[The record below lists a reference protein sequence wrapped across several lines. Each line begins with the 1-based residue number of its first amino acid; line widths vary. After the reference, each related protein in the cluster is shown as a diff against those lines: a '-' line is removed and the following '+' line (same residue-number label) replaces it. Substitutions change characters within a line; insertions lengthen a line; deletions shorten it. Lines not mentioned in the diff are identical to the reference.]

1 MINSLVNSNKD
12 TLAKLMATENIT
24 VLHKR
29 IPTAYFDVK
38 TRTLVCPLLK
48 DDMSSELYDLFM
60 GHEVGH
66 ALFTPLEGWHD
77 KVSDKGP
84 IFKGYLNVIED
95 IRIEKKIK
103 AKYPGL
109 RKSFYTAYKEL
120 LEDDFFGLEKLDK
133 SISELNLID
142 RINLHYKVGHGIR
155 VPFSNDEKIIIDRC
169 EKLETFEDVLKL
181 ATELFNQKQEEAES
195 FIDGL
200 TQEQLEEL
208 ADEMGIE
215 QPEDGGTE
223 LNDLDNMVETE
234 AKEKGTAGIDEFGE
248 SEEQEQEEQEQQD
261 SYSIAKEK
269 NSDDSGEDT
278 ETNESSKENQ
288 EGENSEGTEAS
299 PSKGQSSLEDKVK
312 EELNKSNT
320 DEAFREN
327 EEKCFDTD
335 KYGREPRY
343 LEIPERVKYENF
355 IVDFKEIEK
364 TLGNFNREPVSKF
377 TKNFMNK
384 NKSVVNYMAKEFE
397 MKKAAS
403 AYNKSQQAKT
413 GELNMDKLHLYQIK
427 DDIFNRVEITP
438 DGKNHGMIMTIDW
451 SGSMSEDIESTLE
464 QALVLSMYCKKI
476 NIPFQLYAFSDGY
489 HRAGSYDE
497 KANSAAYKTYE
508 KEVDINDTAVVS
520 SLALLEIVNDKMKT
534 SEYQRAMENW
544 FQIVKSMNYRWSSYA
559 DDQNYDQEASLPGQL
574 YLSGT
579 PLDATL
585 FVVRD
590 LINDFQYQNNLDIVS
605 YVCLTD
611 GQSHSCFGSGVSLV
625 DRKINQTFQLN
636 TNGGYS
642 CTKGLLKWLK
652 ATTNC
657 RTIGYYLTKAKGRRL
672 EGEVSNFTGYYEYD
686 YEKQEQQ
693 RKSFNKEGSVLIENC
708 NYDLGIV
715 INSRKLK
722 LNYNEDVLQVGEDPT
737 KGQLKRA
744 LVKTG
749 QSKVKQRIIL
759 NKFVQQMAV

>member
-29 IPTAYFDVK
+29 IPTAYFDIK
-38 TRTLVCPLLK
+38 TRSLVCPILK

-120 LEDDFFGLEKLDK
+120 LEDDFFGLEKLNK

-155 VPFSNDEKIIIDRC
+155 VPFSSDEKVVLDKC

-181 ATELFNQKQEEAES
+181 ATELFNQKQEEAQS
-195 FIDGL
+195 FIEGL
-200 TQEQLEEL
+200 SPEQLQEL

-223 LNDLDNMVETE
+223 SNDLDNMVETE
-234 AKEKGTAGIDEFGE
+234 AKENGTGGYGDEE
-248 SEEQEQEEQEQQD
+248 SEKEEGQD

-269 NSDDSGEDT
+269 DSDDSTESNQDSED
-278 ETNESSKENQ
+278 NQDGQGDISSQGN
-288 EGENSEGTEAS
+288 EGT
-299 PSKGQSSLEDKVK
+299 PTTGQNTLQDQVK
-312 EELNKSNT
+312 EELEKSNT
-320 DEAFREN
+320 DEAFRQN
-327 EEKCFDTD
+327 EEKCFDTE
-335 KYGREPRY
+335 KYGSEPVN
-343 LEIPERVKYENF
+343 LEITERVKYENF
-355 IVDFKEIEK
+355 IVPFTEIEK
-364 TLGNFNREPVSKF
+364 ELGNFNREPVSKF
-377 TKNFMNK
+377 TKNFINK

-413 GELNMDKLHLYQIK
+413 GELNMDKLHLYKIK
-427 DDIFNRVEITP
+427 DDIFNRVEIIP
-438 DGKNHGMIMTIDW
+438 DGKNHGIVMAIDW
-451 SGSMSEDIESTLE
+451 SGSMSNDIEATLE
-464 QALVLSMYCKKI
+464 QAFLLSMYCRKI

-489 HRAGSYDE
+489 HRGRYEDGEYISSQ
-497 KANSAAYKTYE
+497 NLTYGRQA
-508 KEVDINDTAVVS
+508 KENEALVRE
-520 SLALLEIVNDKMKT
+520 LALLEIVNDKMKT

-544 FQIVKSMNYRWSSYA
+544 FQIVKSMNYSWR
-559 DDQNYDQEASLPGQL
+559 YDEAPEYDRDANLPGKL

-585 FVVRD
+585 FVMRD
-590 LINDFQYQNNLDIVS
+590 LLNDFQYTNNLDIVS
-605 YVCLTD
+605 FVCLTD
-611 GQSHSCFGSGVSLV
+611 GQSHGNFPSGTVLV
-625 DRKINQTFQLN
+625 DRKINQTFQLSKN
-636 TNGGYS
+636 YGYRA
-642 CTKGLLKWLK
+642 TKGLLKWIK
-652 ATTNC
+652 ATTNA
-657 RTIGYYLTKAKGRRL
+657 RTIGYFLTDAKGRRV
-672 EGEVSNFTGYYEYD
+672 EQEWTNFTGVSEYD
-686 YEKQEQQ
+686 WEEQEK
-693 RKSFNKEGSVLIENC
+693 RRASFNKDGCILTENC

-722 LNYNEDVLQVGEDPT
+722 LNYNEDVLQVGDDAT

-749 QSKVKQRIIL
+749 QQKVKQRIIL

>member
-29 IPTAYFDVK
+29 IPTAYFDIK
-38 TRTLVCPLLK
+38 TRSLVCPILK

-120 LEDDFFGLEKLDK
+120 LEDDFFGLEKFDK

-155 VPFSNDEKIIIDRC
+155 VPFSSDEKVVLDKC

-181 ATELFNQKQEEAES
+181 ATELFNQKQEEAQS
-195 FIDGL
+195 FIEGL
-200 TQEQLEEL
+200 SPEQLQEL

-223 LNDLDNMVETE
+223 LNDLDNMIEYE
-234 AKEKGTAGIDEFGE
+234 SKENGTGGYGDEE
-248 SEEQEQEEQEQQD
+248 SEKEEGQD

-269 NSDDSGEDT
+269 DSDDSTESNQDSED
-278 ETNESSKENQ
+278 NQDGQGDISSQGN
-288 EGENSEGTEAS
+288 EGT
-299 PSKGQSSLEDKVK
+299 PTTGQNTLQDQVK
-312 EELNKSNT
+312 EELEKSNT
-320 DEAFREN
+320 DEAFRQN
-327 EEKCFDTD
+327 EEKCFDTE
-335 KYGREPRY
+335 KYGSEPVN
-343 LEIPERVKYENF
+343 LEITERVKYENF
-355 IVDFKEIEK
+355 IVPFTEIEK
-364 TLGNFNREPVSKF
+364 ELGNFNREPVSKF
-377 TKNFMNK
+377 TKNFINK

-413 GELNMDKLHLYQIK
+413 GELNMDKLHLYKIK

-438 DGKNHGMIMTIDW
+438 DGKNHGIVMAIDW
-451 SGSMSEDIESTLE
+451 SGSMSNDIEATLE
-464 QALVLSMYCKKI
+464 QAFLLSMYCRKI

-489 HRAGSYDE
+489 HRGRYEDAEYISSQ
-497 KANSAAYKTYE
+497 NLTYGRQA
-508 KEVDINDTAVVS
+508 KENEALVRE
-520 SLALLEIVNDKMKT
+520 LALLEIVNDKMKT

-544 FQIVKSMNYRWSSYA
+544 FQIVKSMNYSWR
-559 DDQNYDQEASLPGQL
+559 YDEAPEYDRDANLPGKL

-579 PLDATL
+579 PLAATL
-585 FVVRD
+585 FVMRD
-590 LINDFQYQNNLDIVS
+590 LLNDFQYTNNLDIVS
-605 YVCLTD
+605 FVCLTD
-611 GQSHSCFGSGVSLV
+611 GQSHGNFPSGTVLV
-625 DRKINQTFQLN
+625 DRKNNQTFQLSKN
-636 TNGGYS
+636 YGYRH
-642 CTKGLLKWLK
+642 TKGLLKWIK
-652 ATTNC
+652 ATTNA
-657 RTIGYYLTKAKGRRL
+657 RTIGYFLTDAKGRRV
-672 EGEVSNFTGYYEYD
+672 EQEWTNFTGVSEYD
-686 YEKQEQQ
+686 WQEQEK
-693 RKSFNKEGSVLIENC
+693 RRASFNKDGCILTENC

-722 LNYNEDVLQVGEDPT
+722 LNYNEDVLQVGDDAT

-749 QSKVKQRIIL
+749 QQKVKQRIIL

>member
-29 IPTAYFDVK
+29 IPTAYFDIK
-38 TRTLVCPLLK
+38 TRSLVCPILK

-155 VPFSNDEKIIIDRC
+155 VPFSSDEKVVLDKC

-181 ATELFNQKQEEAES
+181 ATELFNQKQEEAQS
-195 FIDGL
+195 FIEGL
-200 TQEQLEEL
+200 SPEQLQEL

-223 LNDLDNMVETE
+223 LNDLDNMIEYE
-234 AKEKGTAGIDEFGE
+234 SKENGTGGYGDEE
-248 SEEQEQEEQEQQD
+248 SEKEEGQD

-269 NSDDSGEDT
+269 DSDDSTESNQDSED
-278 ETNESSKENQ
+278 NQDGQGDISSQGN
-288 EGENSEGTEAS
+288 EGT
-299 PSKGQSSLEDKVK
+299 PTTGQNTLQDQVK
-312 EELNKSNT
+312 EELEKSNT
-320 DEAFREN
+320 DEAFRQN
-327 EEKCFDTD
+327 EEKCFDTE
-335 KYGREPRY
+335 KYGSEPVN
-343 LEIPERVKYENF
+343 LEITERVKYENF
-355 IVDFKEIEK
+355 IVPFTEIEK
-364 TLGNFNREPVSKF
+364 ELGNFNREPVSKF
-377 TKNFMNK
+377 TKNFINK

-413 GELNMDKLHLYQIK
+413 GELNMDKLHLYKIK

-438 DGKNHGMIMTIDW
+438 DGKNHGIVMAIDW
-451 SGSMSEDIESTLE
+451 SGSMSNDIEATLE
-464 QALVLSMYCKKI
+464 QAFLLSMYCRKI

-489 HRAGSYDE
+489 HRGRYEDAEYISSQ
-497 KANSAAYKTYE
+497 NLTYGRQA
-508 KEVDINDTAVVS
+508 KENEALVRE
-520 SLALLEIVNDKMKT
+520 LALLEIVNDKMKT

-544 FQIVKSMNYRWSSYA
+544 FQIVKSMNYSWR
-559 DDQNYDQEASLPGQL
+559 YDEAPEYDRDTNLPGKL

-585 FVVRD
+585 FVMRD
-590 LINDFQYQNNLDIVS
+590 LLNDFQYTNNLDIVS
-605 YVCLTD
+605 FVCLTD
-611 GQSHSCFGSGVSLV
+611 GQSHGNFPSGTVLI
-625 DRKINQTFQLN
+625 DRKINQTFQLSKN
-636 TNGGYS
+636 YGYRH
-642 CTKGLLKWLK
+642 TKGLLKWIK
-652 ATTNC
+652 ATTNA
-657 RTIGYYLTKAKGRRL
+657 RTIGYFLTDAKGRRV
-672 EGEVSNFTGYYEYD
+672 EQEWTNFTGVSEYD
-686 YEKQEQQ
+686 WQEQEK
-693 RKSFNKEGSVLIENC
+693 RRASFNKDGCILTENC

-722 LNYNEDVLQVGEDPT
+722 LNYNEDVLQVGDDAT

-749 QSKVKQRIIL
+749 QQKVKQRIIL

>member
-29 IPTAYFDVK
+29 IPTAYFDIK
-38 TRTLVCPLLK
+38 TRSLVCPILK

-155 VPFSNDEKIIIDRC
+155 VPFSSDEKVVLDKC

-181 ATELFNQKQEEAES
+181 ATELFNQKQEEAQS
-195 FIDGL
+195 FIEGL
-200 TQEQLEEL
+200 SPEQLQEL

-223 LNDLDNMVETE
+223 LNDLDNMIEYE
-234 AKEKGTAGIDEFGE
+234 SKENGTGGYGDEE
-248 SEEQEQEEQEQQD
+248 SEKEEGQD

-269 NSDDSGEDT
+269 DSDDSTESNQDSED
-278 ETNESSKENQ
+278 NQDGQGDISSQGN
-288 EGENSEGTEAS
+288 EGT
-299 PSKGQSSLEDKVK
+299 PTTGQNTLQDQVK
-312 EELNKSNT
+312 EELEKSNT
-320 DEAFREN
+320 DEAFRQN
-327 EEKCFDTD
+327 EEKCFDTE
-335 KYGREPRY
+335 KYGSEPVN
-343 LEIPERVKYENF
+343 LEITERVKYENF
-355 IVDFKEIEK
+355 IVPFTEIEK
-364 TLGNFNREPVSKF
+364 ELGNFNREPVSKF
-377 TKNFMNK
+377 TKNFINK

-413 GELNMDKLHLYQIK
+413 GELNMDKLHLYKIK

-438 DGKNHGMIMTIDW
+438 DGKNHGIVMAIDW
-451 SGSMSEDIESTLE
+451 SGSMCEDIESTLE
-464 QALVLSMYCKKI
+464 QALLLSMYCRKI

-489 HRAGSYDE
+489 HRGRYEDAEYISSQ
-497 KANSAAYKTYE
+497 NLTYGRQA
-508 KEVDINDTAVVS
+508 KENEALVRE
-520 SLALLEIVNDKMKT
+520 LALLEIVNDKMKT

-544 FQIVKSMNYRWSSYA
+544 FQIVKSMNYSWR
-559 DDQNYDQEASLPGQL
+559 YDEAPEYDRDANLPGKL

-585 FVVRD
+585 FVMRD
-590 LINDFQYQNNLDIVS
+590 LLNDFQYTNNLDIVS
-605 YVCLTD
+605 FVCLTD
-611 GQSHSCFGSGVSLV
+611 GQSHGNFPSGTVLV
-625 DRKINQTFQLN
+625 DRKNNQTFQLSKN
-636 TNGGYS
+636 YGYRH
-642 CTKGLLKWLK
+642 TKGLLKWIK
-652 ATTNC
+652 ATTNA
-657 RTIGYYLTKAKGRRL
+657 RTIGYFLTDAKGRRV
-672 EGEVSNFTGYYEYD
+672 EQEWTNFTGVSEYD
-686 YEKQEQQ
+686 WQEQEK
-693 RKSFNKEGSVLIENC
+693 RRASFNKDGCILTENC

-722 LNYNEDVLQVGEDPT
+722 LNYNEDVLQVGDDAT

-749 QSKVKQRIIL
+749 QQKVKQRIIL

>member
-29 IPTAYFDVK
+29 IPTAYFDIK
-38 TRTLVCPLLK
+38 TRSLVCPILK

-155 VPFSNDEKIIIDRC
+155 VPFSSDEKVVLEKC

-181 ATELFNQKQEEAES
+181 ATELFNQKQEEAQS
-195 FIDGL
+195 FIEGL
-200 TQEQLEEL
+200 SPEQLQEL

-223 LNDLDNMVETE
+223 LNDLDNMIEYE
-234 AKEKGTAGIDEFGE
+234 SKENGTGGYGDEE
-248 SEEQEQEEQEQQD
+248 SEKEEGQD

-269 NSDDSGEDT
+269 DSDDSTESNQDSED
-278 ETNESSKENQ
+278 NQDGQGDISSQGN
-288 EGENSEGTEAS
+288 EGT
-299 PSKGQSSLEDKVK
+299 PTTGQNTLQDQVK
-312 EELNKSNT
+312 EELEKSNT
-320 DEAFREN
+320 DEAFRQN
-327 EEKCFDTD
+327 EEKCFDTE
-335 KYGREPRY
+335 KYGSEPVN
-343 LEIPERVKYENF
+343 LEITERVKYENF
-355 IVDFKEIEK
+355 IVPFTEIEK
-364 TLGNFNREPVSKF
+364 ELGNFNREPVSKF
-377 TKNFMNK
+377 TKNFINK

-413 GELNMDKLHLYQIK
+413 GELNMDKLHLYKIK

-438 DGKNHGMIMTIDW
+438 DGKNHGIVMAIDW
-451 SGSMSEDIESTLE
+451 SGSMSNDIEATLE
-464 QALVLSMYCKKI
+464 QAFLLSMYCRKI

-489 HRAGSYDE
+489 HRGRYEDAEYISSQ
-497 KANSAAYKTYE
+497 NLTYGRQA
-508 KEVDINDTAVVS
+508 KENEALVRE
-520 SLALLEIVNDKMKT
+520 LALLEIVNDKMKT

-544 FQIVKSMNYRWSSYA
+544 FQIVKSMNYSWR
-559 DDQNYDQEASLPGQL
+559 YDEAPEYDRDANLPGKL

-585 FVVRD
+585 FVMRD
-590 LINDFQYQNNLDIVS
+590 LLNDFQYTNNLDIVS
-605 YVCLTD
+605 FVCLTD
-611 GQSHSCFGSGVSLV
+611 GQSHGNFPSGTVLI
-625 DRKINQTFQLN
+625 DRKINQTFQLSKN
-636 TNGGYS
+636 YGYRA
-642 CTKGLLKWLK
+642 TKGLLKWIK
-652 ATTNC
+652 ATTNA
-657 RTIGYYLTKAKGRRL
+657 RTIGYFLTDAKGRRV
-672 EGEVSNFTGYYEYD
+672 EQEWTNFTGVSEYD
-686 YEKQEQQ
+686 WQEQEK
-693 RKSFNKEGSVLIENC
+693 RRASFNKDGCILTENC

-722 LNYNEDVLQVGEDPT
+722 LNYNEDVLQVGDDAT

-749 QSKVKQRIIL
+749 QQKVKQRIIL

>member
-29 IPTAYFDVK
+29 IPTAYFDIK
-38 TRTLVCPLLK
+38 TRSLVCPILK

-84 IFKGYLNVIED
+84 IFKGYLNVIEA

-155 VPFSNDEKIIIDRC
+155 VPFSSDEKVVLDKC

-181 ATELFNQKQEEAES
+181 ATELFNQKQEEAQS
-195 FIDGL
+195 FIEGL
-200 TQEQLEEL
+200 SPEQLQEL

-223 LNDLDNMVETE
+223 SNDLDNMIEYE
-234 AKEKGTAGIDEFGE
+234 SKENGTGGYGDEE
-248 SEEQEQEEQEQQD
+248 SEKEEGQD

-269 NSDDSGEDT
+269 DSDDSTESNQDSED
-278 ETNESSKENQ
+278 NQDGQGDISSQGN
-288 EGENSEGTEAS
+288 EGT
-299 PSKGQSSLEDKVK
+299 PTTGQNTLQDQVK
-312 EELNKSNT
+312 EELEKSNT
-320 DEAFREN
+320 DEAFRQN
-327 EEKCFDTD
+327 EGKCFDTE
-335 KYGREPRY
+335 KYGSAPVN
-343 LEIPERVKYENF
+343 LEITERVKYENF
-355 IVDFKEIEK
+355 IVPFTEIEK
-364 TLGNFNREPVSKF
+364 ELGNFNREPVSKF
-377 TKNFMNK
+377 TKNFINK

-413 GELNMDKLHLYQIK
+413 GELNMDKLHLYKIK

-438 DGKNHGMIMTIDW
+438 DGKNHGIVMAIDW
-451 SGSMSEDIESTLE
+451 SGSMSNDIEATLE
-464 QALVLSMYCKKI
+464 QAFLLSMYCRKI

-489 HRAGSYDE
+489 HRGRYEDAEYISSQ
-497 KANSAAYKTYE
+497 NLTYGRQA
-508 KEVDINDTAVVS
+508 KENEALVRE
-520 SLALLEIVNDKMKT
+520 LALLEIVNDKMKT

-544 FQIVKSMNYRWSSYA
+544 FQIVKSMNYSWR
-559 DDQNYDQEASLPGQL
+559 YDEAPEYDRDANLPGKL

-585 FVVRD
+585 FVMRD
-590 LINDFQYQNNLDIVS
+590 LLNDFQYTNNLDIVS
-605 YVCLTD
+605 FVCLTD
-611 GQSHSCFGSGVSLV
+611 GQSHGNFPSGTVLI
-625 DRKINQTFQLN
+625 DRKINQTFQLSKN
-636 TNGGYS
+636 YGYRA
-642 CTKGLLKWLK
+642 TKGLLKWIK
-652 ATTNC
+652 ATTNA
-657 RTIGYYLTKAKGRRL
+657 RTIGYFLTDAKGRRV
-672 EGEVSNFTGYYEYD
+672 EQEWTNFTGVSEYD
-686 YEKQEQQ
+686 WQEQEK
-693 RKSFNKEGSVLIENC
+693 RRASFNKDGCILTENC

-722 LNYNEDVLQVGEDPT
+722 LNYNEDVLQVGDDAT

-749 QSKVKQRIIL
+749 QQKVKQRIIL

>member
-1 MINSLVNSNKD
+1 MTEKIRNQKDSL
-12 TLAKLMATENIT
+12 ARLMATENLT
-24 VLHKR
+24 VVHKK

-38 TRTLVCPLLK
+38 NRVLACPTFK
-48 DDMSSELYDLFM
+48 DDISNELYDLFM

-155 VPFSNDEKIIIDRC
+155 VPFSSDEKVVLDKC

-181 ATELFNQKQEEAES
+181 ATELFNQKQEEAQS
-195 FIDGL
+195 FIEGL
-200 TQEQLEEL
+200 SPEQLQEL

-223 LNDLDNMVETE
+223 FNDLDNMVETE
-234 AKEKGTAGIDEFGE
+234 AKENGTGGYGNEE
-248 SEEQEQEEQEQQD
+248 SEKEEGQD

-269 NSDDSGEDT
+269 DSDDSTESNQDSED
-278 ETNESSKENQ
+278 NQDGQGDISSQGN
-288 EGENSEGTEAS
+288 EGT
-299 PSKGQSSLEDKVK
+299 PTTGQNTLQDQVK
-312 EELNKSNT
+312 EELEKSNT
-320 DEAFREN
+320 DEAFRQN
-327 EEKCFDTD
+327 EEKCFDTE
-335 KYGREPRY
+335 KYGSEPVN
-343 LEIPERVKYENF
+343 LEITERVKYENF
-355 IVDFKEIEK
+355 IVPFTEIEK
-364 TLGNFNREPVSKF
+364 ELGNFNREPVSKF
-377 TKNFMNK
+377 TKNFINK

-413 GELNMDKLHLYQIK
+413 GELNMDKLHLYKIK

-438 DGKNHGMIMTIDW
+438 DGKNHGIVMAIDW
-451 SGSMSEDIESTLE
+451 SGSMSNDIEATLE
-464 QALVLSMYCKKI
+464 QAFLLSMYCRKI

-489 HRAGSYDE
+489 HRGRYEDAEYISSQ
-497 KANSAAYKTYE
+497 NLTYGRQA
-508 KEVDINDTAVVS
+508 KENEALVRE
-520 SLALLEIVNDKMKT
+520 LALLEIVNDKMKT

-544 FQIVKSMNYRWSSYA
+544 FQIVKSMNYSWR
-559 DDQNYDQEASLPGQL
+559 YDEAPEYDRDANLPGKL

-585 FVVRD
+585 FVMRD
-590 LINDFQYQNNLDIVS
+590 LLNDFQYTNNLDIVS
-605 YVCLTD
+605 FVCLTD
-611 GQSHSCFGSGVSLV
+611 GQSHGNFPSGTVLI
-625 DRKINQTFQLN
+625 DRKINQTFQLSKN
-636 TNGGYS
+636 YGYRA
-642 CTKGLLKWLK
+642 TKGLLKWIK
-652 ATTNC
+652 ATTNA
-657 RTIGYYLTKAKGRRL
+657 RTIGYFLTDAKGRRV
-672 EGEVSNFTGYYEYD
+672 EQEWTNFTGVSEYD
-686 YEKQEQQ
+686 WQEQEK
-693 RKSFNKEGSVLIENC
+693 RRASFNKDGCILTENC

-722 LNYNEDVLQVGEDPT
+722 LNYNEDVLQVGDDAT

-749 QSKVKQRIIL
+749 QQKVKQRIIL

>member
-29 IPTAYFDVK
+29 IPTAYFDIK
-38 TRTLVCPLLK
+38 TRSLVCPILK

-142 RINLHYKVGHGIR
+142 RINLHYKVGHGSR
-155 VPFSNDEKIIIDRC
+155 VPFSSDEKVVLDKC

-181 ATELFNQKQEEAES
+181 ATELFNQKQEEAQS
-195 FIDGL
+195 FIEGL
-200 TQEQLEEL
+200 SPEQLQEL

-223 LNDLDNMVETE
+223 LNDLDNMIEYE
-234 AKEKGTAGIDEFGE
+234 SKENGTGGYGDEE
-248 SEEQEQEEQEQQD
+248 SEKEEGQD

-269 NSDDSGEDT
+269 DSDDSTESNQDSED
-278 ETNESSKENQ
+278 NQDGQGDISSQGN
-288 EGENSEGTEAS
+288 EGT
-299 PSKGQSSLEDKVK
+299 PTTGQNTLQDQVK
-312 EELNKSNT
+312 EELEKSNT
-320 DEAFREN
+320 DEAFRQN
-327 EEKCFDTD
+327 EEKCFDTE
-335 KYGREPRY
+335 KYGSEPVN
-343 LEIPERVKYENF
+343 LEITERVKYENF
-355 IVDFKEIEK
+355 IVPFTEIEK
-364 TLGNFNREPVSKF
+364 ELGNFNREPVSKF
-377 TKNFMNK
+377 TKNFINK

-413 GELNMDKLHLYQIK
+413 GELNMDKLHLYKIK

-438 DGKNHGMIMTIDW
+438 DGKNHGIVMAIDW
-451 SGSMSEDIESTLE
+451 SGSMSNDIEATLE
-464 QALVLSMYCKKI
+464 QAFLLSMYCRKI

-489 HRAGSYDE
+489 HRGRYEDAEYISSQ
-497 KANSAAYKTYE
+497 NLTYGRQA
-508 KEVDINDTAVVS
+508 KENEALVRE
-520 SLALLEIVNDKMKT
+520 LALLEIVNDKMKT

-544 FQIVKSMNYRWSSYA
+544 FQIVKSMNYSWR
-559 DDQNYDQEASLPGQL
+559 YDEAPEYDRDANLPGKL

-585 FVVRD
+585 FVMRD
-590 LINDFQYQNNLDIVS
+590 LLNDFQYTNNLDIVS
-605 YVCLTD
+605 FVCLTD
-611 GQSHSCFGSGVSLV
+611 GQSHGNFPSGTVLI
-625 DRKINQTFQLN
+625 DRKINQTFQLSKN
-636 TNGGYS
+636 YGYRA
-642 CTKGLLKWLK
+642 TKGLLKWIK
-652 ATTNC
+652 ATTNA
-657 RTIGYYLTKAKGRRL
+657 RTIGYFLTDAKGRRV
-672 EGEVSNFTGYYEYD
+672 EQEWTNFTGVSEYD
-686 YEKQEQQ
+686 WQEQEK
-693 RKSFNKEGSVLIENC
+693 RRASFNKDGCILTENC

-722 LNYNEDVLQVGEDPT
+722 LNYNEDVLQVGDDAT

-749 QSKVKQRIIL
+749 QQKVKQRIIL

>member
-1 MINSLVNSNKD
+1 
-12 TLAKLMATENIT
+12 
-24 VLHKR
+24 
-29 IPTAYFDVK
+29 
-38 TRTLVCPLLK
+38 
-48 DDMSSELYDLFM
+48 M

-155 VPFSNDEKIIIDRC
+155 VPFSSDEKVVLDKC

-181 ATELFNQKQEEAES
+181 ATELFNQKQEEAQS
-195 FIDGL
+195 FIEGL
-200 TQEQLEEL
+200 SPEQLQEL

-223 LNDLDNMVETE
+223 LNDLDNMIEYE
-234 AKEKGTAGIDEFGE
+234 SKENGTGGYGDEE
-248 SEEQEQEEQEQQD
+248 SEKEEGQD

-269 NSDDSGEDT
+269 DSDDSTESNQDSED
-278 ETNESSKENQ
+278 NQDGQGDISSQGN
-288 EGENSEGTEAS
+288 EGT
-299 PSKGQSSLEDKVK
+299 PTTGQNTLQDQVK
-312 EELNKSNT
+312 EELEKSNT
-320 DEAFREN
+320 DEAFRQN
-327 EEKCFDTD
+327 EEKCFDTE
-335 KYGREPRY
+335 KYGSEPVN
-343 LEIPERVKYENF
+343 LEITERVKYENF
-355 IVDFKEIEK
+355 IVPFTEIEK
-364 TLGNFNREPVSKF
+364 ELGNFNREPVSKF
-377 TKNFMNK
+377 TKNFINK

-413 GELNMDKLHLYQIK
+413 GELNMDKLHLYKIK

-438 DGKNHGMIMTIDW
+438 DGKNHGIVMAIDW
-451 SGSMSEDIESTLE
+451 SGSMSNDIEATLE
-464 QALVLSMYCKKI
+464 QAFLLSMYCRKI

-489 HRAGSYDE
+489 HRGRYEDAEYISSQ
-497 KANSAAYKTYE
+497 NLTYGRQA
-508 KEVDINDTAVVS
+508 KENEALVRE
-520 SLALLEIVNDKMKT
+520 LALLEIVNDKMKT

-544 FQIVKSMNYRWSSYA
+544 FQIVKSMNYSWR
-559 DDQNYDQEASLPGQL
+559 YDEAPEYDRDANLPGKL

-585 FVVRD
+585 FVMRD
-590 LINDFQYQNNLDIVS
+590 LLNDFQYTNNLDIVS
-605 YVCLTD
+605 FVCLTD
-611 GQSHSCFGSGVSLV
+611 GQSHGNFPSGTVLI
-625 DRKINQTFQLN
+625 DRKINQTFQLSKN
-636 TNGGYS
+636 YGYRA
-642 CTKGLLKWLK
+642 TKGLLKWIK
-652 ATTNC
+652 ATTNA
-657 RTIGYYLTKAKGRRL
+657 RTIGYFLTDAKGRRV
-672 EGEVSNFTGYYEYD
+672 EQEWTNFTGVSEYD
-686 YEKQEQQ
+686 WQEQEK
-693 RKSFNKEGSVLIENC
+693 RRASFNKDGCILTENC

-722 LNYNEDVLQVGEDPT
+722 LNYNEDVLQVGDDAT

-749 QSKVKQRIIL
+749 QQKVKQRIIL

>member
-29 IPTAYFDVK
+29 IPTAYFDIK
-38 TRTLVCPLLK
+38 TRSLVCPILK

-120 LEDDFFGLEKLDK
+120 LEDDFFGLEKLNK

-155 VPFSNDEKIIIDRC
+155 VPFSSDEKVVLDKC

-181 ATELFNQKQEEAES
+181 ATELFNQKQEEAQS
-195 FIDGL
+195 FIEGL
-200 TQEQLEEL
+200 SPEQLQEL

-223 LNDLDNMVETE
+223 FNDLDNMVETE
-234 AKEKGTAGIDEFGE
+234 AKENGTGGYGDEE
-248 SEEQEQEEQEQQD
+248 SEKEEGQD

-269 NSDDSGEDT
+269 DSDDSTESNQDSED
-278 ETNESSKENQ
+278 NQDGQGDISSQGN
-288 EGENSEGTEAS
+288 EGT
-299 PSKGQSSLEDKVK
+299 PTTGQNTLQDQVK
-312 EELNKSNT
+312 EELEKSNT
-320 DEAFREN
+320 DEAFRQN
-327 EEKCFDTD
+327 EEKCFDTE
-335 KYGREPRY
+335 KYGSEPVN
-343 LEIPERVKYENF
+343 LEITERVKYENF
-355 IVDFKEIEK
+355 IVPFTEIEK
-364 TLGNFNREPVSKF
+364 ELGNFNREPVSKF
-377 TKNFMNK
+377 TKNFINK

-413 GELNMDKLHLYQIK
+413 GELNMDKLHLYKIK

-438 DGKNHGMIMTIDW
+438 DGKNHGIVMAIDW
-451 SGSMSEDIESTLE
+451 SGSMSNDIEATLE
-464 QALVLSMYCKKI
+464 QAFLLSMYCRKI

-489 HRAGSYDE
+489 HRGRYEDAEYISSQ
-497 KANSAAYKTYE
+497 NLTYGRQA
-508 KEVDINDTAVVS
+508 KENEALVRE
-520 SLALLEIVNDKMKT
+520 LALLEIVNDKMKT

-544 FQIVKSMNYRWSSYA
+544 FQIVKSMNYSWR
-559 DDQNYDQEASLPGQL
+559 YDEAPEYDRDANLPGKL

-585 FVVRD
+585 FVMRD
-590 LINDFQYQNNLDIVS
+590 LLNDFQYTNNLDIVS
-605 YVCLTD
+605 FVCLTD
-611 GQSHSCFGSGVSLV
+611 GQSHGNFPSGTVLI
-625 DRKINQTFQLN
+625 DRKINQTFQLSKN
-636 TNGGYS
+636 YGYRA
-642 CTKGLLKWLK
+642 TKGLLKWIK
-652 ATTNC
+652 ATTNA
-657 RTIGYYLTKAKGRRL
+657 RTIGYFLTDAKGRRV
-672 EGEVSNFTGYYEYD
+672 EQEWTNFTGVSEYD
-686 YEKQEQQ
+686 WQEQEK
-693 RKSFNKEGSVLIENC
+693 RRASFNKDGCILTENC

-722 LNYNEDVLQVGEDPT
+722 LNYNEDVLQVGDDAT

-749 QSKVKQRIIL
+749 QQKVKQRIIL

>member
-29 IPTAYFDVK
+29 IPTAYFDIK
-38 TRTLVCPLLK
+38 TRSLVCPILK

-155 VPFSNDEKIIIDRC
+155 VPFANDEKIIIDRC

-181 ATELFNQKQEEAES
+181 ATELFNQKQEEAQS
-195 FIDGL
+195 FIEGL
-200 TQEQLEEL
+200 SPEQLQEL

-223 LNDLDNMVETE
+223 LNDLDNMIEYE
-234 AKEKGTAGIDEFGE
+234 SKENGTGGYGDEE
-248 SEEQEQEEQEQQD
+248 SEKEEGQD

-269 NSDDSGEDT
+269 DSDDSTESNQDSED
-278 ETNESSKENQ
+278 NQDGQGDISSQGN
-288 EGENSEGTEAS
+288 EGT
-299 PSKGQSSLEDKVK
+299 PTTGQNTLQDQVK
-312 EELNKSNT
+312 EELEKSNT
-320 DEAFREN
+320 DEAFRQN
-327 EEKCFDTD
+327 EEKCFDTE
-335 KYGREPRY
+335 KYGSEPVN
-343 LEIPERVKYENF
+343 LEITERVKYENF
-355 IVDFKEIEK
+355 IVPFTEIEK
-364 TLGNFNREPVSKF
+364 ELGNFNREPVSKF
-377 TKNFMNK
+377 TKNFINK

-413 GELNMDKLHLYQIK
+413 GELNMDKLHLYKIK

-438 DGKNHGMIMTIDW
+438 DGKNHGIVMAIDW
-451 SGSMSEDIESTLE
+451 SGSMSNDIEATLE
-464 QALVLSMYCKKI
+464 QAFLLSMYCRKI

-489 HRAGSYDE
+489 HRGRYEDAEYISSQ
-497 KANSAAYKTYE
+497 NLTYGRQA
-508 KEVDINDTAVVS
+508 KENEALVRE
-520 SLALLEIVNDKMKT
+520 LALLEIVNDKMKT

-544 FQIVKSMNYRWSSYA
+544 FQIVKSMNYSWR
-559 DDQNYDQEASLPGQL
+559 YDEAPEYDRDANLPGKL

-585 FVVRD
+585 FVMRD
-590 LINDFQYQNNLDIVS
+590 LLNDFQYTNNLDIVS
-605 YVCLTD
+605 FVCLTD
-611 GQSHSCFGSGVSLV
+611 GQSHGNFPSGTVLI
-625 DRKINQTFQLN
+625 DRKINQTFQLSKN
-636 TNGGYS
+636 YGYRA
-642 CTKGLLKWLK
+642 TKGLLKWIK
-652 ATTNC
+652 ATTNA
-657 RTIGYYLTKAKGRRL
+657 RTIGYFLTDAKGRRV
-672 EGEVSNFTGYYEYD
+672 EQEWTNFTGVSEYD
-686 YEKQEQQ
+686 WQEQEK
-693 RKSFNKEGSVLIENC
+693 RRASFNKDGCILTENC

-722 LNYNEDVLQVGEDPT
+722 LNYNEDVLQVGDDAT

-749 QSKVKQRIIL
+749 QQKVKQRIIL

>member
-29 IPTAYFDVK
+29 IPTAYFDIK
-38 TRTLVCPLLK
+38 TRSLVCPILK

-155 VPFSNDEKIIIDRC
+155 VPFSSDEKVVLDKC

-181 ATELFNQKQEEAES
+181 ATELFNQKQEEAQS
-195 FIDGL
+195 FIEGL
-200 TQEQLEEL
+200 SPEQLQEL

-223 LNDLDNMVETE
+223 LNDLDNMIEYE
-234 AKEKGTAGIDEFGE
+234 SKENGTGGYGDEE
-248 SEEQEQEEQEQQD
+248 SEKEEGQD

-269 NSDDSGEDT
+269 DSDDSTESNQDSED
-278 ETNESSKENQ
+278 NQ
-288 EGENSEGTEAS
+288 EGQGDISSQGNEGT
-299 PSKGQSSLEDKVK
+299 PTTGQNTLQDQVK
-312 EELNKSNT
+312 EELEKSNT
-320 DEAFREN
+320 DEAFRQN
-327 EEKCFDTD
+327 EEKCFDTE
-335 KYGREPRY
+335 KYGSEPVN
-343 LEIPERVKYENF
+343 LEITERVKYENF
-355 IVDFKEIEK
+355 IVPFTEIEK
-364 TLGNFNREPVSKF
+364 ELGNFNREPVSKF
-377 TKNFMNK
+377 TKNFINK

-413 GELNMDKLHLYQIK
+413 GELNMDKLHLYKIK

-438 DGKNHGMIMTIDW
+438 DGKNHGIVMAIDW
-451 SGSMSEDIESTLE
+451 SGSMSNDIEATLE
-464 QALVLSMYCKKI
+464 QAFLLSMYCRKI

-489 HRAGSYDE
+489 HRGRYEDAEYISSQ
-497 KANSAAYKTYE
+497 NLTYGRQA
-508 KEVDINDTAVVS
+508 KENEALVRE
-520 SLALLEIVNDKMKT
+520 LALLEIVNDKMKT

-544 FQIVKSMNYRWSSYA
+544 FQIVKSMNYSWR
-559 DDQNYDQEASLPGQL
+559 YDEAPEYDRDANLPGKL

-585 FVVRD
+585 FVMRD
-590 LINDFQYQNNLDIVS
+590 LLNDFQYTNNLDIVS
-605 YVCLTD
+605 FVCLTD
-611 GQSHSCFGSGVSLV
+611 GQSHGNFPSGTVLI
-625 DRKINQTFQLN
+625 DRKINQTFQLSKN
-636 TNGGYS
+636 YGYRA
-642 CTKGLLKWLK
+642 TKGLLKWIK
-652 ATTNC
+652 ATTNA
-657 RTIGYYLTKAKGRRL
+657 RTIGYFLTDAKGRRV
-672 EGEVSNFTGYYEYD
+672 EQEWTNFTGVSEYD
-686 YEKQEQQ
+686 WQEQEK
-693 RKSFNKEGSVLIENC
+693 RRASFNKDGCILTENC

-722 LNYNEDVLQVGEDPT
+722 LNYNEDVLQVGDDAT

-749 QSKVKQRIIL
+749 QQKVKQRIIL

>member
-29 IPTAYFDVK
+29 IPTAYFDIK
-38 TRTLVCPLLK
+38 TRSLVCPILK

-155 VPFSNDEKIIIDRC
+155 VPFSSDEKVVLDKC

-181 ATELFNQKQEEAES
+181 ATELFNQKQEEAQS
-195 FIDGL
+195 FIEGL
-200 TQEQLEEL
+200 SPEQLQEL

-223 LNDLDNMVETE
+223 FNDLDNMVETE
-234 AKEKGTAGIDEFGE
+234 AKENGTGGYGNEE
-248 SEEQEQEEQEQQD
+248 SEKEEGQD

-269 NSDDSGEDT
+269 DSDDSTESNQDSED
-278 ETNESSKENQ
+278 NQDGQGDISSQGN
-288 EGENSEGTEAS
+288 EGT
-299 PSKGQSSLEDKVK
+299 PTTGQNTLQDQVK
-312 EELNKSNT
+312 EELEKSNT
-320 DEAFREN
+320 DEAFRQN
-327 EEKCFDTD
+327 EEKCFDTE
-335 KYGREPRY
+335 KYGSEPVN
-343 LEIPERVKYENF
+343 LEITERVKYENF
-355 IVDFKEIEK
+355 IVPFTEIEK
-364 TLGNFNREPVSKF
+364 ELGNFNREPVSKF
-377 TKNFMNK
+377 TKNFINK

-413 GELNMDKLHLYQIK
+413 GELNMDKLHLYKIK

-438 DGKNHGMIMTIDW
+438 DGKNHGIVMAIDW
-451 SGSMSEDIESTLE
+451 SGSMSNDIEATLE
-464 QALVLSMYCKKI
+464 QAFLLSMYCRKI

-489 HRAGSYDE
+489 HRGRYEDAEYISSQ
-497 KANSAAYKTYE
+497 NLTYGRQA
-508 KEVDINDTAVVS
+508 KENEALVRE
-520 SLALLEIVNDKMKT
+520 LALLEIVNDKMKT

-544 FQIVKSMNYRWSSYA
+544 FQIVKSMNYSWR
-559 DDQNYDQEASLPGQL
+559 YDEAPEYDRDANLPGKL

-585 FVVRD
+585 FVMRD
-590 LINDFQYQNNLDIVS
+590 LLNDFQYTNNLDIVS
-605 YVCLTD
+605 FVCLTD
-611 GQSHSCFGSGVSLV
+611 GQSHGNFPSGTVLV
-625 DRKINQTFQLN
+625 DRKNNQTFQLSKN
-636 TNGGYS
+636 YGYRH
-642 CTKGLLKWLK
+642 TKGLLKWIK
-652 ATTNC
+652 ATTNA
-657 RTIGYYLTKAKGRRL
+657 RTIGYFLTDAKGRRV
-672 EGEVSNFTGYYEYD
+672 EQEWTNFTGVSEYD
-686 YEKQEQQ
+686 WQEQEK
-693 RKSFNKEGSVLIENC
+693 RRASFNKDGCILTENC

-722 LNYNEDVLQVGEDPT
+722 LNYNEDVLQVGDDAT

-749 QSKVKQRIIL
+749 QQKVKQRIIL

>member
-29 IPTAYFDVK
+29 IPTAYFDIK
-38 TRTLVCPLLK
+38 TRSLVCPILK

-120 LEDDFFGLEKLDK
+120 LEDDFFGLQELNK

-155 VPFSNDEKIIIDRC
+155 VPFSSDEKVVLDKC

-181 ATELFNQKQEEAES
+181 ATELFNQKQEEAQS
-195 FIDGL
+195 FIEGL
-200 TQEQLEEL
+200 SPEQLQEL

-223 LNDLDNMVETE
+223 FNDLDNMVETE
-234 AKEKGTAGIDEFGE
+234 AKENGTGGYGNEE
-248 SEEQEQEEQEQQD
+248 SEKEEGQD

-269 NSDDSGEDT
+269 DSDDSTESNQDSED
-278 ETNESSKENQ
+278 NQDGQGDISSQGN
-288 EGENSEGTEAS
+288 EGT
-299 PSKGQSSLEDKVK
+299 PTTGQNTLQDQVK
-312 EELNKSNT
+312 EELEKSNT
-320 DEAFREN
+320 DEAFRQN
-327 EEKCFDTD
+327 EEKCFDTE
-335 KYGREPRY
+335 KYGSEPVN
-343 LEIPERVKYENF
+343 LEITERVKYENF
-355 IVDFKEIEK
+355 IVPFTEIEK
-364 TLGNFNREPVSKF
+364 ELGNFNREPVSKF
-377 TKNFMNK
+377 TKNFINK

-413 GELNMDKLHLYQIK
+413 GELNMDKLHLYKIK

-438 DGKNHGMIMTIDW
+438 DGKNHGIVMAIDW
-451 SGSMSEDIESTLE
+451 SGSMSNDIEATLE
-464 QALVLSMYCKKI
+464 QAFLLSMYCRKI

-489 HRAGSYDE
+489 HRGRYEDAEYISSQ
-497 KANSAAYKTYE
+497 NLTYGRQA
-508 KEVDINDTAVVS
+508 KENEALVRE
-520 SLALLEIVNDKMKT
+520 LALLEIVNDKMKT

-544 FQIVKSMNYRWSSYA
+544 FQIVKSMNYSWR
-559 DDQNYDQEASLPGQL
+559 YDEAPEYDKDANLPGKL

-585 FVVRD
+585 FVMRD
-590 LINDFQYQNNLDIVS
+590 LLNDFQYTNNLDIVS
-605 YVCLTD
+605 FVCLTD
-611 GQSHSCFGSGVSLV
+611 GQSHGNFPSGTVLI
-625 DRKINQTFQLN
+625 DRKINQTFQLSKN
-636 TNGGYS
+636 YGYRA
-642 CTKGLLKWLK
+642 TKGLLKWIK
-652 ATTNC
+652 ATTNA
-657 RTIGYYLTKAKGRRL
+657 RTIGYFLTDAKGRRV
-672 EGEVSNFTGYYEYD
+672 EQEWTNFTGVSEYD
-686 YEKQEQQ
+686 WQEQEK
-693 RKSFNKEGSVLIENC
+693 RRASFNKDGCILTENC

-722 LNYNEDVLQVGEDPT
+722 LNYNEDVLQVGDDAT

-749 QSKVKQRIIL
+749 QQKVKQRIIL

>member
-29 IPTAYFDVK
+29 IPTAYFDIK
-38 TRTLVCPLLK
+38 TRSLVCPILK

-155 VPFSNDEKIIIDRC
+155 VPFSSDEKVVLDKC

-181 ATELFNQKQEEAES
+181 ATELFNQKQEEAQS
-195 FIDGL
+195 FIEGL
-200 TQEQLEEL
+200 SPEQLQEL

-223 LNDLDNMVETE
+223 LNDLDNMIEYE
-234 AKEKGTAGIDEFGE
+234 SKENGTGGYGDEE
-248 SEEQEQEEQEQQD
+248 SEKEEGQD
-261 SYSIAKEK
+261 SNSIAKAK
-269 NSDDSGEDT
+269 DSDASTESNQDSED
-278 ETNESSKENQ
+278 NQDGQGDISSQGN
-288 EGENSEGTEAS
+288 EGT
-299 PSKGQSSLEDKVK
+299 PTTGQHTLQDQVK
-312 EELNKSNT
+312 EELEKSNT
-320 DEAFREN
+320 DEAFRQN
-327 EEKCFDTD
+327 EEKCFDTE
-335 KYGREPRY
+335 KYGSEPVN
-343 LEIPERVKYENF
+343 LEITERVKYENF
-355 IVDFKEIEK
+355 IVPFTEIEK
-364 TLGNFNREPVSKF
+364 ELGNFNREPVSKF
-377 TKNFMNK
+377 TKNFINK

-413 GELNMDKLHLYQIK
+413 GELNMDKLHLYKIK

-438 DGKNHGMIMTIDW
+438 DGKNHGIVMAIDW
-451 SGSMSEDIESTLE
+451 SGSMSNDIEATLE
-464 QALVLSMYCKKI
+464 QAFLLSMYCRKI

-489 HRAGSYDE
+489 HRGRYEDAEYISSQ
-497 KANSAAYKTYE
+497 NLTYGRQA
-508 KEVDINDTAVVS
+508 KENEALVRE
-520 SLALLEIVNDKMKT
+520 LALLEIVNDKMKT

-544 FQIVKSMNYRWSSYA
+544 FQIVKSMNYSWR
-559 DDQNYDQEASLPGQL
+559 YDEAPEYDRDANLPGKL

-585 FVVRD
+585 FVMRD
-590 LINDFQYQNNLDIVS
+590 LLNDFQYTNNLDIVS
-605 YVCLTD
+605 FVCLTD
-611 GQSHSCFGSGVSLV
+611 GQSHGNFPSGTVLI
-625 DRKINQTFQLN
+625 DRKINQTFQLSKN
-636 TNGGYS
+636 YGYRA
-642 CTKGLLKWLK
+642 TKGLLKWIK
-652 ATTNC
+652 ATTNA
-657 RTIGYYLTKAKGRRL
+657 RTIGYFLTDAKGRRV
-672 EGEVSNFTGYYEYD
+672 EQEWTNFTGVSEYD
-686 YEKQEQQ
+686 WQEQEK
-693 RKSFNKEGSVLIENC
+693 RRASFNKDGCILTENC

-722 LNYNEDVLQVGEDPT
+722 LNYNEDVLQVGDDAT

-749 QSKVKQRIIL
+749 QQKVKQRIIL

>member
-29 IPTAYFDVK
+29 IPTAYFDIK
-38 TRTLVCPLLK
+38 TRSLVCPILK

-155 VPFSNDEKIIIDRC
+155 VPFSSDEKVVLDKC

-181 ATELFNQKQEEAES
+181 ATELFNQKQEEAQS
-195 FIDGL
+195 FIEGL
-200 TQEQLEEL
+200 SPEQLQEL

-223 LNDLDNMVETE
+223 LNDLDNMIEYE
-234 AKEKGTAGIDEFGE
+234 SKENGTGGYGDEE
-248 SEEQEQEEQEQQD
+248 SEKEEGQD

-269 NSDDSGEDT
+269 DSDDSTESNQDSED
-278 ETNESSKENQ
+278 NQDGQGDISSQGN
-288 EGENSEGTEAS
+288 EGT
-299 PSKGQSSLEDKVK
+299 PTTGQNTLQDQVK
-312 EELNKSNT
+312 EELEKSNT
-320 DEAFREN
+320 DEAFRQN
-327 EEKCFDTD
+327 EEKCFDTE
-335 KYGREPRY
+335 KYGSEPVN
-343 LEIPERVKYENF
+343 LEITERVKYENF
-355 IVDFKEIEK
+355 IVPFTEIEK
-364 TLGNFNREPVSKF
+364 ELGNFNREPVSKF
-377 TKNFMNK
+377 TKNFINK

-413 GELNMDKLHLYQIK
+413 GELNMDKLHLYKIK

-438 DGKNHGMIMTIDW
+438 DGKNHGIVMAIDW
-451 SGSMSEDIESTLE
+451 SGSMSNDIEATLE
-464 QALVLSMYCKKI
+464 QAFLLSMYCRKI

-489 HRAGSYDE
+489 HRGRYEDAEYISSQ
-497 KANSAAYKTYE
+497 NLTYGRQA
-508 KEVDINDTAVVS
+508 KENEALVRE
-520 SLALLEIVNDKMKT
+520 LALLEIVNDKMKT

-544 FQIVKSMNYRWSSYA
+544 FQIVKSMNYSWR
-559 DDQNYDQEASLPGQL
+559 YDEAPEYDRDANLPGKL

-579 PLDATL
+579 PLAATL
-585 FVVRD
+585 FVMRD
-590 LINDFQYQNNLDIVS
+590 LLNDFQYTNNLDIVS
-605 YVCLTD
+605 FVCLTD
-611 GQSHSCFGSGVSLV
+611 GQSHGNFPSGTVLV
-625 DRKINQTFQLN
+625 DRKNNQTFQLSKN
-636 TNGGYS
+636 YGYRH
-642 CTKGLLKWLK
+642 TKGLLKWIK
-652 ATTNC
+652 ATTNA
-657 RTIGYYLTKAKGRRL
+657 RTIGYFLTDAKGRRV
-672 EGEVSNFTGYYEYD
+672 EQEWTNFTGVSEYD
-686 YEKQEQQ
+686 WQEQEK
-693 RKSFNKEGSVLIENC
+693 RRASFNKDGCILTENC

-722 LNYNEDVLQVGEDPT
+722 LNYNEDVLQVGDDAT

-749 QSKVKQRIIL
+749 QQKVKQRIIL

>member
-1 MINSLVNSNKD
+1 
-12 TLAKLMATENIT
+12 
-24 VLHKR
+24 
-29 IPTAYFDVK
+29 
-38 TRTLVCPLLK
+38 
-48 DDMSSELYDLFM
+48 MSSELYDLFM

-155 VPFSNDEKIIIDRC
+155 VPFSSDEKVVLDKC

-181 ATELFNQKQEEAES
+181 ATELFNQKQEEAQS
-195 FIDGL
+195 FIEGL
-200 TQEQLEEL
+200 SPEQLQEL

-223 LNDLDNMVETE
+223 LNDLDNMIEYE
-234 AKEKGTAGIDEFGE
+234 SKENGTGGYGDEE
-248 SEEQEQEEQEQQD
+248 SEKEEGQD

-269 NSDDSGEDT
+269 DSDDSTESNQDSED
-278 ETNESSKENQ
+278 NQDGQGDISSQGN
-288 EGENSEGTEAS
+288 EGT
-299 PSKGQSSLEDKVK
+299 PTTGQNTLQDQVK
-312 EELNKSNT
+312 EELEKSNT
-320 DEAFREN
+320 DEAFRQN
-327 EEKCFDTD
+327 EEKCFDTE
-335 KYGREPRY
+335 KYGSEPVN
-343 LEIPERVKYENF
+343 LEITERVKYENF
-355 IVDFKEIEK
+355 IVPFTEIEK
-364 TLGNFNREPVSKF
+364 ELGNFNREPVSKF
-377 TKNFMNK
+377 TKNFINK

-413 GELNMDKLHLYQIK
+413 GELNMDKLHLYKIK

-438 DGKNHGMIMTIDW
+438 DGKNHGIVMAIDW
-451 SGSMSEDIESTLE
+451 SGSMSNDIEATLE
-464 QALVLSMYCKKI
+464 QAFLLSMYCRKI

-489 HRAGSYDE
+489 HRGRYEDAEYISSQ
-497 KANSAAYKTYE
+497 NLTYGRQA
-508 KEVDINDTAVVS
+508 KENEALVRE
-520 SLALLEIVNDKMKT
+520 LALLEIVNDKMKT

-544 FQIVKSMNYRWSSYA
+544 FQIVKSMNYSWR
-559 DDQNYDQEASLPGQL
+559 YDEAPEYDRDANLPGKL

-585 FVVRD
+585 FVMRD
-590 LINDFQYQNNLDIVS
+590 LLNDFQYTNNLDIVS
-605 YVCLTD
+605 FVCLTD
-611 GQSHSCFGSGVSLV
+611 GQSHGNFPSGTVLI
-625 DRKINQTFQLN
+625 DRKINQTFQLSKN
-636 TNGGYS
+636 YGYRA
-642 CTKGLLKWLK
+642 TKGLLKWIK
-652 ATTNC
+652 ATTNA
-657 RTIGYYLTKAKGRRL
+657 RTIGYFLTDAKGRRV
-672 EGEVSNFTGYYEYD
+672 EQEWTNFTGVSEYD
-686 YEKQEQQ
+686 WQEQEK
-693 RKSFNKEGSVLIENC
+693 RRASFNKDGCILTENC

-722 LNYNEDVLQVGEDPT
+722 LNYNEDVLQVGDDAT

-749 QSKVKQRIIL
+749 QQKVKQRIIL

>member
-29 IPTAYFDVK
+29 IPTAYFDIK
-38 TRTLVCPLLK
+38 TRSLVCPILK

-155 VPFSNDEKIIIDRC
+155 VPFSSDEKVVLDKC

-181 ATELFNQKQEEAES
+181 ATELFNQKQEEAQS
-195 FIDGL
+195 FIEGL
-200 TQEQLEEL
+200 SPEQLQEL

-223 LNDLDNMVETE
+223 SNDLDNMVETE
-234 AKEKGTAGIDEFGE
+234 AKENGTGGYGDEE
-248 SEEQEQEEQEQQD
+248 SEKEEGQD

-269 NSDDSGEDT
+269 DSDDSTESNQDSED
-278 ETNESSKENQ
+278 NQDGQGDISSQGN
-288 EGENSEGTEAS
+288 EGT
-299 PSKGQSSLEDKVK
+299 PTTGQNTLQDQVK
-312 EELNKSNT
+312 EELEKSNT
-320 DEAFREN
+320 DEAFRQN
-327 EEKCFDTD
+327 EEKCFDTE
-335 KYGREPRY
+335 KYGSEPVN
-343 LEIPERVKYENF
+343 LEITERVKYENF
-355 IVDFKEIEK
+355 IVPFTEIEK
-364 TLGNFNREPVSKF
+364 ELGNFNREPVSKF
-377 TKNFMNK
+377 TKNFINK

-413 GELNMDKLHLYQIK
+413 GELNMDKLHLYKIK

-438 DGKNHGMIMTIDW
+438 DGKNHGIVMAIDW
-451 SGSMSEDIESTLE
+451 SGSMSNDIEATLE
-464 QALVLSMYCKKI
+464 QAFLLSMYCRKI

-489 HRAGSYDE
+489 HRGRYEDAEYISSQ
-497 KANSAAYKTYE
+497 NLTYGRQA
-508 KEVDINDTAVVS
+508 KENEALVRE
-520 SLALLEIVNDKMKT
+520 LALLEIVNDKMKT

-544 FQIVKSMNYRWSSYA
+544 FQIVKSMNYSWR
-559 DDQNYDQEASLPGQL
+559 YDEAPEYDRDANLPGKL

-585 FVVRD
+585 FVMRD
-590 LINDFQYQNNLDIVS
+590 LLNDFQYTNNLDIVS
-605 YVCLTD
+605 FVCLTD
-611 GQSHSCFGSGVSLV
+611 GQSHGNFPSGTVLI
-625 DRKINQTFQLN
+625 DRKINQTFQLSKN
-636 TNGGYS
+636 YGYRA
-642 CTKGLLKWLK
+642 TKGLLKWIK
-652 ATTNC
+652 ATTNA
-657 RTIGYYLTKAKGRRL
+657 RTIGYFLTDAKGRRV
-672 EGEVSNFTGYYEYD
+672 EQEWTNFTGVSEYD
-686 YEKQEQQ
+686 WQEQEK
-693 RKSFNKEGSVLIENC
+693 RRASFNKDGCILTENC

-722 LNYNEDVLQVGEDPT
+722 LNYNEDVLQVGDDAT

-749 QSKVKQRIIL
+749 QQKVKQRIIL

>member
-29 IPTAYFDVK
+29 IPTAYFDIK
-38 TRTLVCPLLK
+38 TRSLVCPILK

-120 LEDDFFGLEKLDK
+120 LEDDFFGLEKLGK

-155 VPFSNDEKIIIDRC
+155 VPFSSDEKVVLDKC

-181 ATELFNQKQEEAES
+181 ATELFNQKQEEAQS
-195 FIDGL
+195 FIEGL
-200 TQEQLEEL
+200 SPEQLQEL

-223 LNDLDNMVETE
+223 LNDLDNMTE
-234 AKEKGTAGIDEFGE
+234 YESKENGTGGYGNEE
-248 SEEQEQEEQEQQD
+248 SEEEEGQD

-269 NSDDSGEDT
+269 DSDDSTESNQDSED
-278 ETNESSKENQ
+278 NQDGQGDISSQGN
-288 EGENSEGTEAS
+288 EGT
-299 PSKGQSSLEDKVK
+299 PTRGQNTLQDQVK
-312 EELNKSNT
+312 EELEKANT
-320 DEAFREN
+320 DEAFRQN
-327 EEKCFDTD
+327 EEKCFDTE
-335 KYGREPRY
+335 KYGSEPVN
-343 LEIPERVKYENF
+343 LEITERVKYENF
-355 IVDFKEIEK
+355 IVPFTEIEK
-364 TLGNFNREPVSKF
+364 ELGNFNREPVSKF
-377 TKNFMNK
+377 TKNFINK

-413 GELNMDKLHLYQIK
+413 GELNMDKLHLYKIK

-438 DGKNHGMIMTIDW
+438 DGKNHGIVMAIDW
-451 SGSMSEDIESTLE
+451 SGSMSNDIEATLE
-464 QALVLSMYCKKI
+464 QAFLLSMYCRKI

-489 HRAGSYDE
+489 YRGRYEDGEYISSQ
-497 KANSAAYKTYE
+497 NLTYGRQA
-508 KEVDINDTAVVS
+508 KENEALVRE
-520 SLALLEIVNDKMKT
+520 LALLEIVNDKMKT

-544 FQIVKSMNYRWSSYA
+544 FQIVKSMSYTWR
-559 DDQNYDQEASLPGQL
+559 YDQDPEYDRDANLPGKL

-585 FVVRD
+585 FVMRD
-590 LINDFQYQNNLDIVS
+590 LLNDFQYTNNLDIVS
-605 YVCLTD
+605 FVCLTD
-611 GQSHSCFGSGVSLV
+611 GQSHSNFPSGTVLV

-636 TNGGYS
+636 KAYGYRA
-642 CTKGLLKWLK
+642 TKGLLKWIK
-652 ATTNC
+652 ATTNA
-657 RTIGYYLTKAKGRRL
+657 RTIGYFLTDAKGRRV
-672 EGEVSNFTGYYEYD
+672 EQEWTNFTGVSEYD
-686 YEKQEQQ
+686 WEEQEK
-693 RKSFNKEGSVLIENC
+693 RRASFNKDGCILTENC

-722 LNYNEDVLQVGEDPT
+722 LNYDEDVLQVGNDAT

-749 QSKVKQRIIL
+749 QQKVKQRIIL

>member
-29 IPTAYFDVK
+29 IPTAYFDIK
-38 TRTLVCPLLK
+38 TRSLVCPILK

-155 VPFSNDEKIIIDRC
+155 VPFSSDEKVVLDKC

-181 ATELFNQKQEEAES
+181 ATELFNQKQEEAQS
-195 FIDGL
+195 FIEGL
-200 TQEQLEEL
+200 SPEQLQEL

-223 LNDLDNMVETE
+223 LNDLDNMIEYE
-234 AKEKGTAGIDEFGE
+234 SKENGTGGSDEGEE
-248 SEEQEQEEQEQQD
+248 SEKEEGQD

-269 NSDDSGEDT
+269 DSDDSTESNQDSED
-278 ETNESSKENQ
+278 NQDGQGDISSQGN
-288 EGENSEGTEAS
+288 EGT
-299 PSKGQSSLEDKVK
+299 PTTGQNTLQDQVK
-312 EELNKSNT
+312 EELEKSNT
-320 DEAFREN
+320 DEAFRQN
-327 EEKCFDTD
+327 EEKCFDTE
-335 KYGREPRY
+335 KYGSEPVN
-343 LEIPERVKYENF
+343 LEITERVKYENF
-355 IVDFKEIEK
+355 IVPFTEIEK
-364 TLGNFNREPVSKF
+364 ELGNFNREPVSKF
-377 TKNFMNK
+377 TKNFINK

-413 GELNMDKLHLYQIK
+413 GELNMDKLHLYKIK

-438 DGKNHGMIMTIDW
+438 DGKNHGIVMAIDW
-451 SGSMSEDIESTLE
+451 SGSMSNDIEATLE
-464 QALVLSMYCKKI
+464 QAFLLSMYCRKI

-489 HRAGSYDE
+489 HRGRYEDAEYISSQ
-497 KANSAAYKTYE
+497 NLTYGRQA
-508 KEVDINDTAVVS
+508 KENEALVRE
-520 SLALLEIVNDKMKT
+520 LALLEIVNDKMKT

-544 FQIVKSMNYRWSSYA
+544 FQIVKSMNYSWR
-559 DDQNYDQEASLPGQL
+559 YDEAPEYDRDANLPGKL

-585 FVVRD
+585 FVMRD
-590 LINDFQYQNNLDIVS
+590 LLNDFQYTNNLDIVS
-605 YVCLTD
+605 FVCLTD
-611 GQSHSCFGSGVSLV
+611 GQSHGNFPSGTVLI
-625 DRKINQTFQLN
+625 DRKINQTFQLSKN
-636 TNGGYS
+636 YGYRA
-642 CTKGLLKWLK
+642 TKGLLKWIK
-652 ATTNC
+652 ATTNA
-657 RTIGYYLTKAKGRRL
+657 RTIGYFLTDAKGRRV
-672 EGEVSNFTGYYEYD
+672 EQEWTNFTGVSEYD
-686 YEKQEQQ
+686 WEEQEK
-693 RKSFNKEGSVLIENC
+693 RRASFNKDGCILTENC

-722 LNYNEDVLQVGEDPT
+722 LNYNEDVLQVGDDAT

-749 QSKVKQRIIL
+749 QQKVKQRIIL

>member
-29 IPTAYFDVK
+29 IPTAYFDIK
-38 TRTLVCPLLK
+38 TRSLVCPILK

-155 VPFSNDEKIIIDRC
+155 VPFSSDEKVVLDKC

-181 ATELFNQKQEEAES
+181 ATELFNQKQEEAQS
-195 FIDGL
+195 FIEGL
-200 TQEQLEEL
+200 SPEQLQEL

-223 LNDLDNMVETE
+223 LNDLDNMIEYE
-234 AKEKGTAGIDEFGE
+234 SKENGTGGYGDEE
-248 SEEQEQEEQEQQD
+248 SEKEEGQD

-269 NSDDSGEDT
+269 DSDDSTESNQDSED
-278 ETNESSKENQ
+278 NQDGQGDISSQGN
-288 EGENSEGTEAS
+288 EGT
-299 PSKGQSSLEDKVK
+299 PTTGQNTLQDQVK
-312 EELNKSNT
+312 EELEKSNT
-320 DEAFREN
+320 DEAFRQN
-327 EEKCFDTD
+327 EEKCFDTE
-335 KYGREPRY
+335 KYGSEPVN
-343 LEIPERVKYENF
+343 LEITERVKYENF
-355 IVDFKEIEK
+355 IVPFTEIEK
-364 TLGNFNREPVSKF
+364 ELGNFNREPVSKF
-377 TKNFMNK
+377 TKNFINK

-413 GELNMDKLHLYQIK
+413 GELNMDKLHLYKIK

-438 DGKNHGMIMTIDW
+438 DGKNHGIVMAIDW
-451 SGSMSEDIESTLE
+451 SGSMSNDIEATLE
-464 QALVLSMYCKKI
+464 QAFLLSMYCRKI

-489 HRAGSYDE
+489 HRGRYEDAEYISSQ
-497 KANSAAYKTYE
+497 NLTYGRQA
-508 KEVDINDTAVVS
+508 KENEALVRE
-520 SLALLEIVNDKMKT
+520 LALLEIVNDKMKT

-544 FQIVKSMNYRWSSYA
+544 FQIVKSMNYSWR
-559 DDQNYDQEASLPGQL
+559 YDEAPEYDRDANLPGKL

-585 FVVRD
+585 FVMRD
-590 LINDFQYQNNLDIVS
+590 LLNDFQYTNNLDIVS
-605 YVCLTD
+605 FVCLTD
-611 GQSHSCFGSGVSLV
+611 GQSHGNFPSGTVLI
-625 DRKINQTFQLN
+625 DRKINQTFQLSKN
-636 TNGGYS
+636 YGYRA
-642 CTKGLLKWLK
+642 TKGLLKWIK
-652 ATTNC
+652 ATTNA
-657 RTIGYYLTKAKGRRL
+657 RTIGYFLTDAKGRRV
-672 EGEVSNFTGYYEYD
+672 EQEWTNFTGVSEYD
-686 YEKQEQQ
+686 WEEQEK
-693 RKSFNKEGSVLIENC
+693 RRASFNKDGCILTENC

-722 LNYNEDVLQVGEDPT
+722 LNYNEDVLQVGDDAT

-749 QSKVKQRIIL
+749 QQKVKQRIIL

>member
-29 IPTAYFDVK
+29 IPTAYFDIK
-38 TRTLVCPLLK
+38 TRSLVCPILK

-155 VPFSNDEKIIIDRC
+155 VPFSSDEKVVLDKC

-181 ATELFNQKQEEAES
+181 ATELFNQKQEEAQS
-195 FIDGL
+195 FIEGL
-200 TQEQLEEL
+200 SPEQLQEL

-223 LNDLDNMVETE
+223 FNDLDNMVETE
-234 AKEKGTAGIDEFGE
+234 AKENGTGGYGDEE
-248 SEEQEQEEQEQQD
+248 SEKEEGQD

-269 NSDDSGEDT
+269 DSDDSTESNQDSED
-278 ETNESSKENQ
+278 NQDGQGDISSQGN
-288 EGENSEGTEAS
+288 EGT
-299 PSKGQSSLEDKVK
+299 PTTGQNTLQDQVK
-312 EELNKSNT
+312 EELEKSNT
-320 DEAFREN
+320 DEAFRQN
-327 EEKCFDTD
+327 EEKCFDTE
-335 KYGREPRY
+335 KYGSEPVN
-343 LEIPERVKYENF
+343 LEITERVKYENF
-355 IVDFKEIEK
+355 IVPFTEIEK
-364 TLGNFNREPVSKF
+364 ELGNFNREPVSKF
-377 TKNFMNK
+377 TKNFINK

-413 GELNMDKLHLYQIK
+413 GELNMDKLHLYKIK

-438 DGKNHGMIMTIDW
+438 DGKNHGIVMAIDW
-451 SGSMSEDIESTLE
+451 SGSMSNDIEATLE
-464 QALVLSMYCKKI
+464 QAFLLSMYCRKI

-489 HRAGSYDE
+489 HRGRYEDAEYISSQ
-497 KANSAAYKTYE
+497 NLTYGRQA
-508 KEVDINDTAVVS
+508 KENEALVRE
-520 SLALLEIVNDKMKT
+520 LALLEIVNDKMKT

-544 FQIVKSMNYRWSSYA
+544 FQIVKSMNYSWR
-559 DDQNYDQEASLPGQL
+559 YDEAPEYDRDANLPGKL

-585 FVVRD
+585 FVMRD
-590 LINDFQYQNNLDIVS
+590 LLNDFQYTNNLDIVS
-605 YVCLTD
+605 FVCLTD
-611 GQSHSCFGSGVSLV
+611 GQSHGNFPSGTVLI
-625 DRKINQTFQLN
+625 DRKINQTFQLSKN
-636 TNGGYS
+636 YGYRA
-642 CTKGLLKWLK
+642 TKGLLKWIK
-652 ATTNC
+652 ATTNA
-657 RTIGYYLTKAKGRRL
+657 RTIGYFLTDAKGRRV
-672 EGEVSNFTGYYEYD
+672 EQEWTNFTGVSEYD
-686 YEKQEQQ
+686 WQEQEK
-693 RKSFNKEGSVLIENC
+693 RRASFNKDGCILTENC

-722 LNYNEDVLQVGEDPT
+722 LNYNEDVLQVGDDAT

-749 QSKVKQRIIL
+749 QQKVKQRIIL

>member
-29 IPTAYFDVK
+29 IPTAYFDIK
-38 TRTLVCPLLK
+38 TRSLVCPILK

-155 VPFSNDEKIIIDRC
+155 VPFSSDEKVVLDKC

-181 ATELFNQKQEEAES
+181 ATELFNQKQEEAQS
-195 FIDGL
+195 FIEGL
-200 TQEQLEEL
+200 SPEQLQEL

-223 LNDLDNMVETE
+223 FNDLDNMVETE
-234 AKEKGTAGIDEFGE
+234 AKENGTGGYGNEE
-248 SEEQEQEEQEQQD
+248 SEKEEGQD

-269 NSDDSGEDT
+269 DSDDSTESNQDSED
-278 ETNESSKENQ
+278 NQDGQGDISSQGN
-288 EGENSEGTEAS
+288 EGT
-299 PSKGQSSLEDKVK
+299 PTTGQNTLQDQVK
-312 EELNKSNT
+312 EELEKSNT
-320 DEAFREN
+320 DEAFRQN
-327 EEKCFDTD
+327 EEKCFDTE
-335 KYGREPRY
+335 KYGSEPVN
-343 LEIPERVKYENF
+343 LEITERVKYENF
-355 IVDFKEIEK
+355 IVPFTEIEK
-364 TLGNFNREPVSKF
+364 ELGNFNREPVSKF
-377 TKNFMNK
+377 TKNFINK

-413 GELNMDKLHLYQIK
+413 GELNMDKLHLYKIK

-438 DGKNHGMIMTIDW
+438 DGKNHGIVMAIDW
-451 SGSMSEDIESTLE
+451 SGSMSNDIEATLE
-464 QALVLSMYCKKI
+464 QAFLLSMYCRKI

-489 HRAGSYDE
+489 HRGRYEDAEYISSQ
-497 KANSAAYKTYE
+497 NLTYGRQA
-508 KEVDINDTAVVS
+508 KENEALVRE
-520 SLALLEIVNDKMKT
+520 LALLEIVNDKMKT

-544 FQIVKSMNYRWSSYA
+544 FQIVKSMNYSWR
-559 DDQNYDQEASLPGQL
+559 YDEAPEYDRDANLPGKL

-585 FVVRD
+585 FVMRD
-590 LINDFQYQNNLDIVS
+590 LLNDFQYTNNLDIVS
-605 YVCLTD
+605 FVCLTD
-611 GQSHSCFGSGVSLV
+611 GQSHGNFPSGTVLI
-625 DRKINQTFQLN
+625 DRKINQTFQLSKN
-636 TNGGYS
+636 YGYRA
-642 CTKGLLKWLK
+642 TKGLLKWIK
-652 ATTNC
+652 ATTNA
-657 RTIGYYLTKAKGRRL
+657 RTIGYFLTDAKGRRV
-672 EGEVSNFTGYYEYD
+672 EQEWTNFTGVSEYD
-686 YEKQEQQ
+686 WEEQEK
-693 RKSFNKEGSVLIENC
+693 RRASFNKDGCILTENC

-722 LNYNEDVLQVGEDPT
+722 LNYNEDVLQVGDDAT

-749 QSKVKQRIIL
+749 QQKVKQRIIL

>member
-29 IPTAYFDVK
+29 IPTAYFDIK
-38 TRTLVCPLLK
+38 TRSLVCPILK

-155 VPFSNDEKIIIDRC
+155 VPFSSDEKVVLDKC

-181 ATELFNQKQEEAES
+181 ATELFNQKQEEAQS
-195 FIDGL
+195 FIEGL
-200 TQEQLEEL
+200 SPEQLQEL

-223 LNDLDNMVETE
+223 LNDLDNMIEYE
-234 AKEKGTAGIDEFGE
+234 SKENGTGGYGDEE
-248 SEEQEQEEQEQQD
+248 SEKEEGQD

-269 NSDDSGEDT
+269 DSDDSTESNQDSED
-278 ETNESSKENQ
+278 NQDGQGDISSQGN
-288 EGENSEGTEAS
+288 EGT
-299 PSKGQSSLEDKVK
+299 PTTGQNTLQDQVK
-312 EELNKSNT
+312 EELEKSNT
-320 DEAFREN
+320 DEAFRQN
-327 EEKCFDTD
+327 EEKCFDTE
-335 KYGREPRY
+335 KYGSEPVN
-343 LEIPERVKYENF
+343 LEITERVKYENF
-355 IVDFKEIEK
+355 IVPFTEIEK
-364 TLGNFNREPVSKF
+364 ELGNFNREPVSKF
-377 TKNFMNK
+377 TKNFINK

-413 GELNMDKLHLYQIK
+413 GELNMDKLHLYKIK

-438 DGKNHGMIMTIDW
+438 DGKNHGIVMAIDW
-451 SGSMSEDIESTLE
+451 SGSMSNDIEATLE
-464 QALVLSMYCKKI
+464 QAFLLSMYCRKI

-489 HRAGSYDE
+489 HRGRYEDAEYISSQ
-497 KANSAAYKTYE
+497 NLTYGRQA
-508 KEVDINDTAVVS
+508 KENEALVRE
-520 SLALLEIVNDKMKT
+520 LALLEIVNDKMKT

-544 FQIVKSMNYRWSSYA
+544 FQIVKSMNYSWR
-559 DDQNYDQEASLPGQL
+559 YDEAPEYDRDANLPGKL

-585 FVVRD
+585 FVMRD
-590 LINDFQYQNNLDIVS
+590 LLNDFQYTNNLDIVS
-605 YVCLTD
+605 FVCLTD
-611 GQSHSCFGSGVSLV
+611 GQSHGNFPSGTVLI
-625 DRKINQTFQLN
+625 DRKINQTFQLSKN
-636 TNGGYS
+636 YGYRH
-642 CTKGLLKWLK
+642 TKGLLKWIK
-652 ATTNC
+652 ATTNA
-657 RTIGYYLTKAKGRRL
+657 RTIGYFLTDAKGRRV
-672 EGEVSNFTGYYEYD
+672 EQEWTNFTGVSEYD
-686 YEKQEQQ
+686 WQEQEK
-693 RKSFNKEGSVLIENC
+693 RRASFNKDGCILTENC

-722 LNYNEDVLQVGEDPT
+722 LNYNEDVLQVGDDAT

-749 QSKVKQRIIL
+749 QQKVKQRIIL

>member
-29 IPTAYFDVK
+29 IPTAYFDIK
-38 TRTLVCPLLK
+38 TRSLVCPILK

-84 IFKGYLNVIED
+84 IFNGYLNVIED

-103 AKYPGL
+103 EKYPCL

-155 VPFSNDEKIIIDRC
+155 VPFSSDEKVVLDKC

-181 ATELFNQKQEEAES
+181 ATELFNQKQEEAQS
-195 FIDGL
+195 FIEGL
-200 TQEQLEEL
+200 SPEQLQEL

-223 LNDLDNMVETE
+223 LNDLDNMIEYE
-234 AKEKGTAGIDEFGE
+234 SKENGTGGYGDEE
-248 SEEQEQEEQEQQD
+248 SEKEEGQD

-269 NSDDSGEDT
+269 DSDDSTESNQDSED
-278 ETNESSKENQ
+278 NQDGQGDISSQGN
-288 EGENSEGTEAS
+288 EGT
-299 PSKGQSSLEDKVK
+299 PTTGQNTLQDQVK
-312 EELNKSNT
+312 EELEKSNT
-320 DEAFREN
+320 DEAFRQN
-327 EEKCFDTD
+327 EEKCFDTE
-335 KYGREPRY
+335 KYGSEPVN
-343 LEIPERVKYENF
+343 LEITERVKYENF
-355 IVDFKEIEK
+355 IVPFTEIEK
-364 TLGNFNREPVSKF
+364 ELGNFNREPVSKF
-377 TKNFMNK
+377 TKNFINK

-413 GELNMDKLHLYQIK
+413 GELNMDKLHLYKIK

-438 DGKNHGMIMTIDW
+438 DGKNHGIVMAIDW
-451 SGSMSEDIESTLE
+451 SGSMSNDIEATLE
-464 QALVLSMYCKKI
+464 QAFLLSMYCRKI

-489 HRAGSYDE
+489 HRGRYEDAEYISSQ
-497 KANSAAYKTYE
+497 NLTYGRQA
-508 KEVDINDTAVVS
+508 KENEALVRE
-520 SLALLEIVNDKMKT
+520 LALLEIVNDKMKT

-544 FQIVKSMNYRWSSYA
+544 FQIVKSMNYSWR
-559 DDQNYDQEASLPGQL
+559 YDEAPEYDRDANLPGKL

-585 FVVRD
+585 FVMRD
-590 LINDFQYQNNLDIVS
+590 LLNDFQYTNNLDIVS
-605 YVCLTD
+605 FVCLTD
-611 GQSHSCFGSGVSLV
+611 GQSHGNFPSGTVLI
-625 DRKINQTFQLN
+625 DRKINQTFQLSKN
-636 TNGGYS
+636 YGYRA
-642 CTKGLLKWLK
+642 TKGLLKWIK
-652 ATTNC
+652 ATTNA
-657 RTIGYYLTKAKGRRL
+657 RTIGYFLTDAKGRRV
-672 EGEVSNFTGYYEYD
+672 EQEWTNFTGVSEYD
-686 YEKQEQQ
+686 WQEQEK
-693 RKSFNKEGSVLIENC
+693 RRASFNKDGCILTENC

-722 LNYNEDVLQVGEDPT
+722 LNYNEDVLQVGDDAT

-749 QSKVKQRIIL
+749 QQKVKQRIIL

>member
-29 IPTAYFDVK
+29 IPTAYFDIK
-38 TRTLVCPLLK
+38 TRSLVCPILK

-155 VPFSNDEKIIIDRC
+155 VPFSSDEKVVLDKC

-181 ATELFNQKQEEAES
+181 ATELFNQKQEEAQS
-195 FIDGL
+195 FIEGL
-200 TQEQLEEL
+200 SPEQLQEL

-223 LNDLDNMVETE
+223 SNDLDNMVETE
-234 AKEKGTAGIDEFGE
+234 AKENGTGGYGDEE
-248 SEEQEQEEQEQQD
+248 SEKEEGQD

-269 NSDDSGEDT
+269 DSDDSTESNQDSED
-278 ETNESSKENQ
+278 NQDGQGDISSQGN
-288 EGENSEGTEAS
+288 EGT
-299 PSKGQSSLEDKVK
+299 PTTGQNTIQDQVK
-312 EELNKSNT
+312 EELEKSNT
-320 DEAFREN
+320 DEAFRQN
-327 EEKCFDTD
+327 EGKCFDTE
-335 KYGREPRY
+335 KYGSEPVN
-343 LEIPERVKYENF
+343 LEITERVRYENF
-355 IVDFKEIEK
+355 IVPFTEIEK
-364 TLGNFNREPVSKF
+364 ELGNFNREPVSKF
-377 TKNFMNK
+377 TKNFINK

-413 GELNMDKLHLYQIK
+413 GELNMDKLHLYKIK

-438 DGKNHGMIMTIDW
+438 DGKNHGIVMAIDW
-451 SGSMSEDIESTLE
+451 SGSMSNDIEATLE
-464 QALVLSMYCKKI
+464 QAFLLSMYCRKI

-489 HRAGSYDE
+489 HRGRYEDAEYISSQ
-497 KANSAAYKTYE
+497 NLTYGRQA
-508 KEVDINDTAVVS
+508 KENEALVRE
-520 SLALLEIVNDKMKT
+520 LALLEIVNDKMKT

-544 FQIVKSMNYRWSSYA
+544 FQIVKSMNYSWR
-559 DDQNYDQEASLPGQL
+559 YDEAPEYDRDANLPGKL

-585 FVVRD
+585 FVMRD
-590 LINDFQYQNNLDIVS
+590 LLNDFQYTNNLDIVS
-605 YVCLTD
+605 FVCLTD
-611 GQSHSCFGSGVSLV
+611 GQSHGNFPSGTVLI
-625 DRKINQTFQLN
+625 DRKINQTFQLSKN
-636 TNGGYS
+636 YGYRA
-642 CTKGLLKWLK
+642 TKGLLKWIK
-652 ATTNC
+652 ATTNA
-657 RTIGYYLTKAKGRRL
+657 RTIGYFLTDAKGRRV
-672 EGEVSNFTGYYEYD
+672 EQEWTNFTGVSEYD
-686 YEKQEQQ
+686 WEEQEK
-693 RKSFNKEGSVLIENC
+693 RRASFNKDGCILTENC

-722 LNYNEDVLQVGEDPT
+722 LNYNEDVLQVGDDAT

-749 QSKVKQRIIL
+749 QQKVKQRIIL

>member
-29 IPTAYFDVK
+29 IPTAYFDIK
-38 TRTLVCPLLK
+38 TRSLVCPILK

-120 LEDDFFGLEKLDK
+120 LEDDFFGLEKLNK

-155 VPFSNDEKIIIDRC
+155 VPFSSDEKVVLDKC

-200 TQEQLEEL
+200 TQEQLQEL

-223 LNDLDNMVETE
+223 FNDLDNMVETE
-234 AKEKGTAGIDEFGE
+234 AKENGTGGYGNEE
-248 SEEQEQEEQEQQD
+248 SEKEEGQD

-269 NSDDSGEDT
+269 DSDDSTESNQDSED
-278 ETNESSKENQ
+278 NQDGQGDISSQGN
-288 EGENSEGTEAS
+288 EGT
-299 PSKGQSSLEDKVK
+299 PTTGQNTLQDQVK
-312 EELNKSNT
+312 EELEKSNT
-320 DEAFREN
+320 DEAFRQN
-327 EEKCFDTD
+327 EEKCFDTE
-335 KYGREPRY
+335 KYGSEPVN
-343 LEIPERVKYENF
+343 LEITERVKYENF
-355 IVDFKEIEK
+355 IVPFTEIEK
-364 TLGNFNREPVSKF
+364 ELGNFNREPVSKF
-377 TKNFMNK
+377 TKNFINK

-413 GELNMDKLHLYQIK
+413 GELNMDKLHLYKIK

-438 DGKNHGMIMTIDW
+438 DGKNHGIVMAIDW
-451 SGSMSEDIESTLE
+451 SGSMSNDIEATLE
-464 QALVLSMYCKKI
+464 QAFLLSMYCRKI

-489 HRAGSYDE
+489 HRGRYEDAEYISSQ
-497 KANSAAYKTYE
+497 NLTYGRQA
-508 KEVDINDTAVVS
+508 KENEALVRE
-520 SLALLEIVNDKMKT
+520 LALLEIVNDKMKT

-544 FQIVKSMNYRWSSYA
+544 FQIVKSMNYSWR
-559 DDQNYDQEASLPGQL
+559 YDEAPEYDRDANLPGKL

-585 FVVRD
+585 FVMRD
-590 LINDFQYQNNLDIVS
+590 LLNDFQYTNNLDIVS
-605 YVCLTD
+605 FVCLTD
-611 GQSHSCFGSGVSLV
+611 GQSHGNFPSGTVLI
-625 DRKINQTFQLN
+625 DRKINQTFQLSKN
-636 TNGGYS
+636 YGYRA
-642 CTKGLLKWLK
+642 TKGLLKWIK
-652 ATTNC
+652 ATTNA
-657 RTIGYYLTKAKGRRL
+657 RTIGYFLTDAKGRRV
-672 EGEVSNFTGYYEYD
+672 EQEWTNFTGVSEYD
-686 YEKQEQQ
+686 WQEQEK
-693 RKSFNKEGSVLIENC
+693 RRASFNKDGCILTENC

-722 LNYNEDVLQVGEDPT
+722 LNYNEDVLQVGDDAT

-749 QSKVKQRIIL
+749 QQKVKQRIIL

>member
-29 IPTAYFDVK
+29 IPTAYFDIK
-38 TRTLVCPLLK
+38 TRSLVCPILK

-155 VPFSNDEKIIIDRC
+155 VPFSSDEKVVLDKC

-181 ATELFNQKQEEAES
+181 ATELFNQKQEEAQS
-195 FIDGL
+195 FIEGL
-200 TQEQLEEL
+200 SPEQLQEL

-234 AKEKGTAGIDEFGE
+234 AKENGTGGYGDEE
-248 SEEQEQEEQEQQD
+248 SEKEEGQD

-269 NSDDSGEDT
+269 DSDDSTESNQDSED
-278 ETNESSKENQ
+278 NQDGQGDISSQGN
-288 EGENSEGTEAS
+288 EGT
-299 PSKGQSSLEDKVK
+299 PTTGQNTLQDQVK
-312 EELNKSNT
+312 EELEKSNT
-320 DEAFREN
+320 DEAFRQN
-327 EEKCFDTD
+327 EEKCFDTE
-335 KYGREPRY
+335 KYGSEPVN
-343 LEIPERVKYENF
+343 LEITERVKYENF
-355 IVDFKEIEK
+355 IVPFTEIEK
-364 TLGNFNREPVSKF
+364 ELGNFNREPVSKF
-377 TKNFMNK
+377 TKNFINK

-413 GELNMDKLHLYQIK
+413 GELNMDKLHLYKIK

-438 DGKNHGMIMTIDW
+438 DGKNHGIVMAIDW
-451 SGSMSEDIESTLE
+451 SGSMSNDIEATLE
-464 QALVLSMYCKKI
+464 QAFLLSMYCRKI

-489 HRAGSYDE
+489 HRGRYEDAEYISSQ
-497 KANSAAYKTYE
+497 NLTYGRQA
-508 KEVDINDTAVVS
+508 KENEALVRE
-520 SLALLEIVNDKMKT
+520 LALLEIVNDKMKT

-544 FQIVKSMNYRWSSYA
+544 FQIVKSMNYSWR
-559 DDQNYDQEASLPGQL
+559 YDEAPEYDRDANLPGKL

-585 FVVRD
+585 FVMRD
-590 LINDFQYQNNLDIVS
+590 LLNDFQYTNNLDIVS
-605 YVCLTD
+605 FVCLTD
-611 GQSHSCFGSGVSLV
+611 GQSHGNFPSGTVLV
-625 DRKINQTFQLN
+625 DRKNNQTFQLSKN
-636 TNGGYS
+636 YGYRH
-642 CTKGLLKWLK
+642 TKGLLKWIK
-652 ATTNC
+652 ATTNA
-657 RTIGYYLTKAKGRRL
+657 RTIGYFLTDAKGRRV
-672 EGEVSNFTGYYEYD
+672 EQEWTNFTGVSEYD
-686 YEKQEQQ
+686 WQEQEK
-693 RKSFNKEGSVLIENC
+693 RRASFNKDGCILTENC

-722 LNYNEDVLQVGEDPT
+722 LNYNEDVLQVGDDAT

-749 QSKVKQRIIL
+749 QQKVKQRIIL

>member
-29 IPTAYFDVK
+29 IPTAYFDIK
-38 TRTLVCPLLK
+38 TRSLVCPILK

-155 VPFSNDEKIIIDRC
+155 VPFSSDEKVVLDKC

-181 ATELFNQKQEEAES
+181 ATELFNQKQEEAQS
-195 FIDGL
+195 FIEGL
-200 TQEQLEEL
+200 SPEQLQEL

-223 LNDLDNMVETE
+223 LNDLDNMIEYE
-234 AKEKGTAGIDEFGE
+234 SKENGTGGYGDEE
-248 SEEQEQEEQEQQD
+248 SEKEEGQD

-269 NSDDSGEDT
+269 DSDDSTESNQDSED
-278 ETNESSKENQ
+278 NQDGQGDISSQGN
-288 EGENSEGTEAS
+288 EGT
-299 PSKGQSSLEDKVK
+299 PTTGQNTLQDQVK
-312 EELNKSNT
+312 EELEKSNT
-320 DEAFREN
+320 DEAFRQN
-327 EEKCFDTD
+327 EEKCFDTE
-335 KYGREPRY
+335 KYGSEPVN
-343 LEIPERVKYENF
+343 LEITERVKYENF
-355 IVDFKEIEK
+355 IVPFTEIEK
-364 TLGNFNREPVSKF
+364 ELGNFNREPVSKF
-377 TKNFMNK
+377 TKNFINK

-413 GELNMDKLHLYQIK
+413 GELNMDKLHLYKIK

-438 DGKNHGMIMTIDW
+438 DGKNHGIVMAIDW
-451 SGSMSEDIESTLE
+451 SGSMSNDIEATLE
-464 QALVLSMYCKKI
+464 QAFLLSMYCRKI

-489 HRAGSYDE
+489 HRGRYEDAEYISSQ
-497 KANSAAYKTYE
+497 NLTYGRQA
-508 KEVDINDTAVVS
+508 KENEALVRE
-520 SLALLEIVNDKMKT
+520 LALLEIVNDKMKT

-544 FQIVKSMNYRWSSYA
+544 FQIVKSMNYSWR
-559 DDQNYDQEASLPGQL
+559 YDEAPEYDRDANLPGKL

-585 FVVRD
+585 FVMRD
-590 LINDFQYQNNLDIVS
+590 LLNDFQYTNNLDIVS
-605 YVCLTD
+605 FVCLTD
-611 GQSHSCFGSGVSLV
+611 GQSHGNFPSGTVLI
-625 DRKINQTFQLN
+625 DRKINQTFQLSKN
-636 TNGGYS
+636 YGYRA
-642 CTKGLLKWLK
+642 TKGLLKWIK
-652 ATTNC
+652 ATTNA
-657 RTIGYYLTKAKGRRL
+657 RTIGYFLTDAKGRRV
-672 EGEVSNFTGYYEYD
+672 EQEWTNFTGVSEYD
-686 YEKQEQQ
+686 WQEQEK
-693 RKSFNKEGSVLIENC
+693 RRASFNKDGCILTENC

-722 LNYNEDVLQVGEDPT
+722 LNYNEDVLQVGDDAT

-749 QSKVKQRIIL
+749 QQKVKQRIIL

>member
-29 IPTAYFDVK
+29 IPTAYFDIK
-38 TRTLVCPLLK
+38 TRSLVCPILK

-155 VPFSNDEKIIIDRC
+155 VPFSSDEKVVLDKC

-181 ATELFNQKQEEAES
+181 ATELFNQKQEEAQS
-195 FIDGL
+195 FIEGL
-200 TQEQLEEL
+200 SPEQLQEL

-223 LNDLDNMVETE
+223 LNDLDNMIEYE
-234 AKEKGTAGIDEFGE
+234 SKENGTGGYGDEE
-248 SEEQEQEEQEQQD
+248 SEKEEGQD

-269 NSDDSGEDT
+269 DSDDSTESNQDSED
-278 ETNESSKENQ
+278 NQDGQGDISSQGN
-288 EGENSEGTEAS
+288 EGT
-299 PSKGQSSLEDKVK
+299 PTTGQNTLQDQVK
-312 EELNKSNT
+312 EELEKSNT
-320 DEAFREN
+320 DEAFRQN
-327 EEKCFDTD
+327 EEKCFDTE
-335 KYGREPRY
+335 KYGSEPVN
-343 LEIPERVKYENF
+343 LEITERVKYENF
-355 IVDFKEIEK
+355 IVPFTEIEK
-364 TLGNFNREPVSKF
+364 ELGNFNREPVSKF
-377 TKNFMNK
+377 TKNFINK

-413 GELNMDKLHLYQIK
+413 GELNMDKLHLYKIK

-438 DGKNHGMIMTIDW
+438 DGKNHGIVMAIDW
-451 SGSMSEDIESTLE
+451 SGSMSNDIEATLE
-464 QALVLSMYCKKI
+464 QAFLLSMYCRKI

-489 HRAGSYDE
+489 HRGRYEDAEYISSQ
-497 KANSAAYKTYE
+497 NLTYGRQA
-508 KEVDINDTAVVS
+508 KENEALVRE
-520 SLALLEIVNDKMKT
+520 LALLEIVNDKMKT

-544 FQIVKSMNYRWSSYA
+544 FQIVKSMNYSWR
-559 DDQNYDQEASLPGQL
+559 YDEAPEYDRDANLPGKL

-585 FVVRD
+585 FVMRD
-590 LINDFQYQNNLDIVS
+590 LLNDFQYTNNLDIVS
-605 YVCLTD
+605 FVCLTD
-611 GQSHSCFGSGVSLV
+611 GQSHGNFPSGTVLI
-625 DRKINQTFQLN
+625 DRKINQTFQLSKN
-636 TNGGYS
+636 YGYRH
-642 CTKGLLKWLK
+642 TKGLLKWIK
-652 ATTNC
+652 ATTNA
-657 RTIGYYLTKAKGRRL
+657 RTIGYFLTDAKGRRV
-672 EGEVSNFTGYYEYD
+672 EQEWTNFTGVSEYD
-686 YEKQEQQ
+686 WEEQEK
-693 RKSFNKEGSVLIENC
+693 RRASFNKDGCILTENC

-722 LNYNEDVLQVGEDPT
+722 LNYNEDVLQVGDDAT

-749 QSKVKQRIIL
+749 QQKVKQRIIL

>member
-29 IPTAYFDVK
+29 IPTAYFDIK
-38 TRTLVCPLLK
+38 TRSLVCPILK

-155 VPFSNDEKIIIDRC
+155 VPFSSDEKVVLDKC

-181 ATELFNQKQEEAES
+181 ATELFNQKQEEAQS
-195 FIDGL
+195 FIEGL
-200 TQEQLEEL
+200 SPEQLQEL

-215 QPEDGGTE
+215 QPEDGGIE
-223 LNDLDNMVETE
+223 SNDLDNMVETE
-234 AKEKGTAGIDEFGE
+234 AKENGTGGYGDEE
-248 SEEQEQEEQEQQD
+248 SEKEEGQD

-269 NSDDSGEDT
+269 DSDDSTESNQDSED
-278 ETNESSKENQ
+278 NQDGQGDISSQGN
-288 EGENSEGTEAS
+288 EGT
-299 PSKGQSSLEDKVK
+299 PTTGQNTLQDQVK
-312 EELNKSNT
+312 EELEKSNT
-320 DEAFREN
+320 DEAFRQN
-327 EEKCFDTD
+327 EEKCFDTE
-335 KYGREPRY
+335 KYGSEPVN
-343 LEIPERVKYENF
+343 LEITERVKYENF
-355 IVDFKEIEK
+355 IVPFTEIEK
-364 TLGNFNREPVSKF
+364 ELGNFNREPVSKF
-377 TKNFMNK
+377 TKNFINK

-413 GELNMDKLHLYQIK
+413 GELNMDKLHLYKIK

-438 DGKNHGMIMTIDW
+438 DGKNHGIVMAIDW
-451 SGSMSEDIESTLE
+451 SGSMSNDIEATLE
-464 QALVLSMYCKKI
+464 QAFLLSMYCRKI

-489 HRAGSYDE
+489 HRGRYEDAEYISSQ
-497 KANSAAYKTYE
+497 NLTYGRQA
-508 KEVDINDTAVVS
+508 KENEALVRE
-520 SLALLEIVNDKMKT
+520 LALLEIVNDKMKT

-544 FQIVKSMNYRWSSYA
+544 FQIVKSMNYSWR
-559 DDQNYDQEASLPGQL
+559 YDEAPEYDRDANLPGKL

-585 FVVRD
+585 FVMRD
-590 LINDFQYQNNLDIVS
+590 LLNDFQYTNNLDIVS
-605 YVCLTD
+605 FVCLTD
-611 GQSHSCFGSGVSLV
+611 GQSHGNFPSGTVLI
-625 DRKINQTFQLN
+625 DRKINQTFQLSKN
-636 TNGGYS
+636 DGYRA
-642 CTKGLLKWLK
+642 TKSLLKWIK
-652 ATTNC
+652 ATTNA
-657 RTIGYYLTKAKGRRL
+657 RTIGYFLTDAKGRRV
-672 EGEVSNFTGYYEYD
+672 EQEWTNFTGVSEYD
-686 YEKQEQQ
+686 WQEQEK
-693 RKSFNKEGSVLIENC
+693 RRASFNKDGCILTENC

-722 LNYNEDVLQVGEDPT
+722 LNYNEDVLQVGDDAT

-749 QSKVKQRIIL
+749 QQKVKQRIIL

>member
-29 IPTAYFDVK
+29 IPTAYFDIK
-38 TRTLVCPLLK
+38 TRSLVCPILK

-120 LEDDFFGLEKLDK
+120 LEDDFFGLEKLNK

-155 VPFSNDEKIIIDRC
+155 VPFSSDEKVVLDKC

-181 ATELFNQKQEEAES
+181 ATELFNQKQEEAQS
-195 FIDGL
+195 FIEGL
-200 TQEQLEEL
+200 SPEQLQEL

-223 LNDLDNMVETE
+223 LNDLDNMIEYE
-234 AKEKGTAGIDEFGE
+234 SKENGTGGYGDEE
-248 SEEQEQEEQEQQD
+248 SEKEEGQD

-269 NSDDSGEDT
+269 DSDDSTESNQDSED
-278 ETNESSKENQ
+278 NQDGQGDISSQGN
-288 EGENSEGTEAS
+288 EGT
-299 PSKGQSSLEDKVK
+299 PTTGQNTLQDQVK
-312 EELNKSNT
+312 EELEKSNT
-320 DEAFREN
+320 DEAFRQN
-327 EEKCFDTD
+327 EEKCFDTE
-335 KYGREPRY
+335 KYGSEPVN
-343 LEIPERVKYENF
+343 LEITERVKYENF
-355 IVDFKEIEK
+355 IVPFTEIEK
-364 TLGNFNREPVSKF
+364 ELGNFNREPVSKF
-377 TKNFMNK
+377 TKNFINK

-413 GELNMDKLHLYQIK
+413 GELNMDKLHLYKIK

-438 DGKNHGMIMTIDW
+438 DGKNHGIVMAIDW
-451 SGSMSEDIESTLE
+451 SGSMSNDIEATLE
-464 QALVLSMYCKKI
+464 QAFLLSMYCRKI

-489 HRAGSYDE
+489 HRGRYEDAEYISSQ
-497 KANSAAYKTYE
+497 NLTYGRQA
-508 KEVDINDTAVVS
+508 KENEALVRE
-520 SLALLEIVNDKMKT
+520 LALLEIVNDKMKT

-544 FQIVKSMNYRWSSYA
+544 FQIVKSMNYSWR
-559 DDQNYDQEASLPGQL
+559 YDEAPEYDRDANLPGKL

-585 FVVRD
+585 FVMRD
-590 LINDFQYQNNLDIVS
+590 LLNDFQYTNNLDIVS
-605 YVCLTD
+605 FVCLTD
-611 GQSHSCFGSGVSLV
+611 GQSHGNFPSGTVLV
-625 DRKINQTFQLN
+625 DRKNNQTFQLSKN
-636 TNGGYS
+636 YGYRH
-642 CTKGLLKWLK
+642 TKGLLKWIK
-652 ATTNC
+652 ATTNA
-657 RTIGYYLTKAKGRRL
+657 RTIGYFLTDAKGRRV
-672 EGEVSNFTGYYEYD
+672 EQEWTNFTGVSEYD
-686 YEKQEQQ
+686 WEEQEK
-693 RKSFNKEGSVLIENC
+693 RRASFNKDGCILTENC

-722 LNYNEDVLQVGEDPT
+722 LNYNEDVLQVGDDAT

-749 QSKVKQRIIL
+749 QQKVKQRIIL

>member
-29 IPTAYFDVK
+29 IPTAYFDIK
-38 TRTLVCPLLK
+38 TRSLVCPILK

-155 VPFSNDEKIIIDRC
+155 VPFSSDEKVVLDKC

-181 ATELFNQKQEEAES
+181 ATELFNQKQEEAQS
-195 FIDGL
+195 FIEGL
-200 TQEQLEEL
+200 SPEQLQEL

-223 LNDLDNMVETE
+223 FNDLDNMVETE
-234 AKEKGTAGIDEFGE
+234 AKENGTGGYGNEE
-248 SEEQEQEEQEQQD
+248 SEEGQD

-269 NSDDSGEDT
+269 DSDDSTESNQDSED
-278 ETNESSKENQ
+278 NQDGQGDISSQGN
-288 EGENSEGTEAS
+288 EGT
-299 PSKGQSSLEDKVK
+299 PTTGQNTLQDQVK
-312 EELNKSNT
+312 EELEKSNT
-320 DEAFREN
+320 DEAFRQN
-327 EEKCFDTD
+327 EEKCFDTE
-335 KYGREPRY
+335 KYGSEPVN
-343 LEIPERVKYENF
+343 LEITERVKYENF
-355 IVDFKEIEK
+355 IVPFTEIEK
-364 TLGNFNREPVSKF
+364 ELGNFNREPVSKF
-377 TKNFMNK
+377 TKNFINK

-413 GELNMDKLHLYQIK
+413 GELNMDKLHLYKIK

-438 DGKNHGMIMTIDW
+438 DGKNHGIVMAIDW
-451 SGSMSEDIESTLE
+451 SGSMSNDIEATLE
-464 QALVLSMYCKKI
+464 QAFLLSMYCRKI

-489 HRAGSYDE
+489 HRGRYEDAEYISSQ
-497 KANSAAYKTYE
+497 NLTYGRQA
-508 KEVDINDTAVVS
+508 KENEALVRE
-520 SLALLEIVNDKMKT
+520 LALLEIVNDKMKT

-544 FQIVKSMNYRWSSYA
+544 FQIVKSMNYSWR
-559 DDQNYDQEASLPGQL
+559 YDEAPEYDRDANLPGKL

-585 FVVRD
+585 FVMRD
-590 LINDFQYQNNLDIVS
+590 LLNDFQYTNNLDIVS
-605 YVCLTD
+605 FVCLTD
-611 GQSHSCFGSGVSLV
+611 GQSHGNFPSGTVLI
-625 DRKINQTFQLN
+625 DRKINQTFQLSKN
-636 TNGGYS
+636 YGYRA
-642 CTKGLLKWLK
+642 TKGLLKWIK
-652 ATTNC
+652 ATTNA
-657 RTIGYYLTKAKGRRL
+657 RTIGYFLTDAKGRRV
-672 EGEVSNFTGYYEYD
+672 EQEWTNFTGVSEYD
-686 YEKQEQQ
+686 WQEQEK
-693 RKSFNKEGSVLIENC
+693 RRASFNKDGCILTENC

-722 LNYNEDVLQVGEDPT
+722 LNYNEDVLQVGDDAT

-749 QSKVKQRIIL
+749 QQKVKQRIIL

>member
-29 IPTAYFDVK
+29 IPTAYFDIK
-38 TRTLVCPLLK
+38 TRSLVCPILK

-120 LEDDFFGLEKLDK
+120 LEDDFFGLEKLNK

-155 VPFSNDEKIIIDRC
+155 VPFSSDEKVVLDKC

-181 ATELFNQKQEEAES
+181 ATELFNQKQEEAQS
-195 FIDGL
+195 FIEGL
-200 TQEQLEEL
+200 SPEQLQEL

-223 LNDLDNMVETE
+223 SNDLDNMVETE
-234 AKEKGTAGIDEFGE
+234 AKENGTGGYGNEE
-248 SEEQEQEEQEQQD
+248 SEKEEGQD

-269 NSDDSGEDT
+269 DSDDSTESNQDSED
-278 ETNESSKENQ
+278 NQDGQGDISSQGN
-288 EGENSEGTEAS
+288 EGT
-299 PSKGQSSLEDKVK
+299 PTTGQNTLQDQVK
-312 EELNKSNT
+312 EELEKSNT
-320 DEAFREN
+320 DEAFRQN
-327 EEKCFDTD
+327 EEKCFDTE
-335 KYGREPRY
+335 KYGSEPVN
-343 LEIPERVKYENF
+343 LEITERVKYENF
-355 IVDFKEIEK
+355 IVPFTEIEK
-364 TLGNFNREPVSKF
+364 ELGNFNREPVSKF
-377 TKNFMNK
+377 TKNFINK

-413 GELNMDKLHLYQIK
+413 GELNMDKLHLYKIK

-438 DGKNHGMIMTIDW
+438 DGKNHGIVMAIDW
-451 SGSMSEDIESTLE
+451 SGSMSNDIEATLE
-464 QALVLSMYCKKI
+464 QAFLLSMYCRKI

-489 HRAGSYDE
+489 HRGRYEDAEYISSQ
-497 KANSAAYKTYE
+497 NLTYGRQA
-508 KEVDINDTAVVS
+508 KENEALVRE
-520 SLALLEIVNDKMKT
+520 LALLEIVNDKMKT

-544 FQIVKSMNYRWSSYA
+544 FQIVKSMNYSWR
-559 DDQNYDQEASLPGQL
+559 YDEAPEYDRDANLPGKL

-585 FVVRD
+585 FVMRD
-590 LINDFQYQNNLDIVS
+590 LLNDFQYTNNLDIVS
-605 YVCLTD
+605 FVCLTD
-611 GQSHSCFGSGVSLV
+611 GQSHGNFPSGTVLI
-625 DRKINQTFQLN
+625 DRKINQTFQLSKN
-636 TNGGYS
+636 YGYRA
-642 CTKGLLKWLK
+642 TKGLLKWIK
-652 ATTNC
+652 ATTNA
-657 RTIGYYLTKAKGRRL
+657 RTIGYFLTDAKGRRV
-672 EGEVSNFTGYYEYD
+672 EQEWTNFTGVSEYD
-686 YEKQEQQ
+686 WQEQEK
-693 RKSFNKEGSVLIENC
+693 RRASFNKDGCILTENC

-722 LNYNEDVLQVGEDPT
+722 LNYNEDVLQVGDDAT

-749 QSKVKQRIIL
+749 QQKVKQRIIL

>member
-29 IPTAYFDVK
+29 IPTAYFDIK
-38 TRTLVCPLLK
+38 TRSLVCPILK

-120 LEDDFFGLEKLDK
+120 LEDDFFGLEKLGK

-155 VPFSNDEKIIIDRC
+155 VPFSSDEKVVLDKC

-181 ATELFNQKQEEAES
+181 ATELFNQKQEEAQS
-195 FIDGL
+195 FIEGL
-200 TQEQLEEL
+200 SPEQLQEL

-223 LNDLDNMVETE
+223 LNDLDNMIEYE
-234 AKEKGTAGIDEFGE
+234 SKENGTGGYGDEE
-248 SEEQEQEEQEQQD
+248 SEKEEGQD

-269 NSDDSGEDT
+269 DSDDSTESNQDSED
-278 ETNESSKENQ
+278 NQDGQGDISSQGN
-288 EGENSEGTEAS
+288 EGT
-299 PSKGQSSLEDKVK
+299 PTTGQNTLQDQVK
-312 EELNKSNT
+312 EELEKSNT
-320 DEAFREN
+320 DEAFRQN
-327 EEKCFDTD
+327 EEKCFDTE
-335 KYGREPRY
+335 KYGSEPVN
-343 LEIPERVKYENF
+343 LEITERVKYENF
-355 IVDFKEIEK
+355 IVPFTEIEK
-364 TLGNFNREPVSKF
+364 ELGNFNREPVSKF
-377 TKNFMNK
+377 TKNFINK

-413 GELNMDKLHLYQIK
+413 GELNMDKLHLYKIK

-438 DGKNHGMIMTIDW
+438 DGKNHGIVMAIDW
-451 SGSMSEDIESTLE
+451 SGSMSNDIEATLE
-464 QALVLSMYCKKI
+464 QAFLLSMYCRKI

-489 HRAGSYDE
+489 HRGRYEDAEYISSQ
-497 KANSAAYKTYE
+497 NLTYGRQA
-508 KEVDINDTAVVS
+508 KENEALVRE
-520 SLALLEIVNDKMKT
+520 LALLEIVNDKMKT

-544 FQIVKSMNYRWSSYA
+544 FQIVKSMNYSWR
-559 DDQNYDQEASLPGQL
+559 YDEAPEYDRDANLPGKL

-585 FVVRD
+585 FVMRD
-590 LINDFQYQNNLDIVS
+590 LLNDFQYTNNLDIVS
-605 YVCLTD
+605 FVCLTD
-611 GQSHSCFGSGVSLV
+611 GQSHGNFPSGTVLI
-625 DRKINQTFQLN
+625 DRKINQTFQLSKN
-636 TNGGYS
+636 YGYRA
-642 CTKGLLKWLK
+642 TKGLLKWIK
-652 ATTNC
+652 ATTNA
-657 RTIGYYLTKAKGRRL
+657 RTIGYFLTDAKGRRV
-672 EGEVSNFTGYYEYD
+672 EQEWTNFTGVSEYD
-686 YEKQEQQ
+686 WQEQEK
-693 RKSFNKEGSVLIENC
+693 RRASFNKDGCILTENC

-722 LNYNEDVLQVGEDPT
+722 LNYNEDVLQVGDDAT

-749 QSKVKQRIIL
+749 QQKVKQRIIL

>member
-24 VLHKR
+24 VIHKR
-29 IPTAYFDVK
+29 IPTAYFDIK
-38 TRTLVCPLLK
+38 SRSLVCPILK

-77 KVSDKGP
+77 QVSDKGS

-120 LEDDFFGLEKLDK
+120 LDDDFFGLKDLNK
-133 SISELNLID
+133 PISQLNLID

-155 VPFSNDEKIIIDRC
+155 VPFSNDEKIVLDKC

-181 ATELFNQKQEEAES
+181 ANELFSQRQEEAES
-195 FIDGL
+195 FVEGL
-200 TQEQLEEL
+200 SPEQLQEL

-223 LNDLDNMVETE
+223 SNDLDNMVETE
-234 AKEKGTAGIDEFGE
+234 SKEKGTGDSDGGE
-248 SEEQEQEEQEQQD
+248 ESKEEEKGQD
-261 SYSIAKEK
+261 SYSIAKQKE
-269 NSDDSGEDT
+269 SDNQDSEETKDT
-278 ETNESSKENQ
+278 K
-288 EGENSEGTEAS
+288 
-299 PSKGQSSLEDKVK
+299 KGQSDISNQGNEGTPSRGQNTLQDQVK
-312 EELNKSNT
+312 EQLQKSNT
-320 DEAFREN
+320 DESFREN

-335 KYGREPRY
+335 KYGREPVN
-343 LEIPERVKYENF
+343 LEIPERVQYENF
-355 IVDFKEIEK
+355 IVSFKEIEK
-364 TLGNFNREPVSKF
+364 EMGEFDRQYVSKF
-377 TKNFMNK
+377 TNNFVNK

-403 AYNKSQQAKT
+403 AYNKSQQSKT
-413 GELNMDKLHLYQIK
+413 GELNMDKLHLYKIK

-438 DGKNHGMIMTIDW
+438 DGKNHGIVMTIDW
-451 SGSMSEDIESTLE
+451 SGSMCQDIEATLE
-464 QALVLSMYCKKI
+464 QAFLLSMYCRKI
-476 NIPFQLYAFSDGY
+476 NIPFQLYAFSDGFY
-489 HRAGSYDE
+489 KRATYDNPTP
-497 KANSAAYKTYE
+497 ASYKTYGRE
-508 KEVDINDTAVVS
+508 AVEGEAVVS
-520 SLALLEIVNDKMKT
+520 SLALLEIVSDKMKNT
-534 SEYQRAMENW
+534 EYQRAMENW
-544 FQIVKSMNYRWSSYA
+544 FQIVKTMTYRYNYYHQSV
-559 DDQNYDQEASLPGQL
+559 DYDHEYDLPGKF

-585 FVVRD
+585 FVIRD
-590 LINDFQYQNNLDIVS
+590 LLNDFQYSNNLDIVS
-605 YVCLTD
+605 FVCLTD
-611 GQSHSCFGSGVSLV
+611 GSSHSNFPQGTVLV
-625 DRKINQTFQLN
+625 DRRNNQTFKIN
-636 TNGGYS
+636 TGHGYRA
-642 CTKGLLKWLK
+642 TKGLLKWIK
-652 ATTNC
+652 ATTNA
-657 RTIGYYLTKAKGRRL
+657 RTIGYFLTDAKGRRI
-672 EGEVSNFTGYYEYD
+672 ENEWSNFTGVHEYD
-686 YEKQEQQ
+686 YQEEEK
-693 RKSFNKEGSVLIENC
+693 RRGSFNKDGCILTENC

-722 LNYNEDVLQVGEDPT
+722 LNYNEDVLQVGQDAT

-749 QSKVKQRIIL
+749 QQKVKQRIIL

>member
-29 IPTAYFDVK
+29 IPTAYFDIK
-38 TRTLVCPLLK
+38 TRSLVCPILK

-155 VPFSNDEKIIIDRC
+155 VPFSSDEKVVLDKC

-181 ATELFNQKQEEAES
+181 ATELFNQKQEEAQS
-195 FIDGL
+195 FIEGL
-200 TQEQLEEL
+200 SPEQLQEL

-223 LNDLDNMVETE
+223 LNDLDNMIEYE
-234 AKEKGTAGIDEFGE
+234 SKENGTGGYGDEE
-248 SEEQEQEEQEQQD
+248 SEKEEGQD

-269 NSDDSGEDT
+269 DSDDSTESNQDSED
-278 ETNESSKENQ
+278 NQDGQGDISSQGN
-288 EGENSEGTEAS
+288 EGT
-299 PSKGQSSLEDKVK
+299 PTTGQNTLQDQVK
-312 EELNKSNT
+312 EELEKSNT
-320 DEAFREN
+320 DEAFRQN
-327 EEKCFDTD
+327 EEKCFDTE
-335 KYGREPRY
+335 KYGSEPVN
-343 LEIPERVKYENF
+343 LEITERVKYENF
-355 IVDFKEIEK
+355 IVPFTEIEK
-364 TLGNFNREPVSKF
+364 ELGNFNREPVSKF
-377 TKNFMNK
+377 TKNFINK

-413 GELNMDKLHLYQIK
+413 GELNMDKLHLYKIK

-438 DGKNHGMIMTIDW
+438 DGKNHGIVMAIDW
-451 SGSMSEDIESTLE
+451 SGSMSNDIEATLE
-464 QALVLSMYCKKI
+464 QAFLLSMYCRKI

-489 HRAGSYDE
+489 HRGRYEDAEYISSQ
-497 KANSAAYKTYE
+497 NLTYGRQA
-508 KEVDINDTAVVS
+508 KENEALVRE
-520 SLALLEIVNDKMKT
+520 LALLEIVNDKMKT

-544 FQIVKSMNYRWSSYA
+544 FQIVKSMNYSWR
-559 DDQNYDQEASLPGQL
+559 YDEAPEYDRDANLPGKL

-585 FVVRD
+585 FVMRD
-590 LINDFQYQNNLDIVS
+590 LLNDFQYTNNLDIVS
-605 YVCLTD
+605 FVCLTD
-611 GQSHSCFGSGVSLV
+611 GQSHGNFPSGTVLI
-625 DRKINQTFQLN
+625 DRKINQTFQLSKN
-636 TNGGYS
+636 YGYRA
-642 CTKGLLKWLK
+642 TKGLLKWIK
-652 ATTNC
+652 ATTNA
-657 RTIGYYLTKAKGRRL
+657 RTIGYFLTDAKGRRV
-672 EGEVSNFTGYYEYD
+672 EQEWTNFTGVSEYD
-686 YEKQEQQ
+686 W
-693 RKSFNKEGSVLIENC
+693 
-708 NYDLGIV
+708 
-715 INSRKLK
+715 
-722 LNYNEDVLQVGEDPT
+722 
-737 KGQLKRA
+737 
-744 LVKTG
+744 
-749 QSKVKQRIIL
+749 
-759 NKFVQQMAV
+759 

>member
-29 IPTAYFDVK
+29 IPTAYFDIK
-38 TRTLVCPLLK
+38 TRSLVCPILK

-155 VPFSNDEKIIIDRC
+155 VPFSSDEKVVLDKC

-181 ATELFNQKQEEAES
+181 ATELFNQKQEEAQS
-195 FIDGL
+195 FIEGL
-200 TQEQLEEL
+200 SPEQLQEL

-223 LNDLDNMVETE
+223 LNDLDNMIEYE
-234 AKEKGTAGIDEFGE
+234 SKENGTGGYGDEE
-248 SEEQEQEEQEQQD
+248 SEKEEGQD

-269 NSDDSGEDT
+269 DSDDSTESNQDSED
-278 ETNESSKENQ
+278 NQDGQGDISSQGN
-288 EGENSEGTEAS
+288 EGT
-299 PSKGQSSLEDKVK
+299 PTTGQNTLQDQVK
-312 EELNKSNT
+312 EELEKSNT
-320 DEAFREN
+320 DEAFRQN
-327 EEKCFDTD
+327 EEKCFDTE
-335 KYGREPRY
+335 KYGSEPVN
-343 LEIPERVKYENF
+343 LEITERVKYENF
-355 IVDFKEIEK
+355 IVPFTEIEK
-364 TLGNFNREPVSKF
+364 ELGNFNREPVSKF
-377 TKNFMNK
+377 TKNFINK

-413 GELNMDKLHLYQIK
+413 GELNMDKLHLYKIK

-438 DGKNHGMIMTIDW
+438 DGKNHGIVMAIDW
-451 SGSMSEDIESTLE
+451 SGSMSNDIEATLE
-464 QALVLSMYCKKI
+464 QAFLLSMYCRKI

-489 HRAGSYDE
+489 HRGRYEDAEYISSQ
-497 KANSAAYKTYE
+497 NLTYGRQA
-508 KEVDINDTAVVS
+508 KENEALVRE
-520 SLALLEIVNDKMKT
+520 LALLEILNDKMKT

-544 FQIVKSMNYRWSSYA
+544 FQIVKSMNYSWR
-559 DDQNYDQEASLPGQL
+559 YDEAPEYDRDANLPGKL

-585 FVVRD
+585 FVMRD
-590 LINDFQYQNNLDIVS
+590 LLNDFQYTNNLDIVS
-605 YVCLTD
+605 FVCLTD
-611 GQSHSCFGSGVSLV
+611 GQSHGNFPSGTVLI
-625 DRKINQTFQLN
+625 DRKINQTFQLSKN
-636 TNGGYS
+636 YGYRA
-642 CTKGLLKWLK
+642 TKGLLKWIK
-652 ATTNC
+652 ATTNA
-657 RTIGYYLTKAKGRRL
+657 RTIGYFLTDAKGRRV
-672 EGEVSNFTGYYEYD
+672 EQEWTNFTGVSEYD
-686 YEKQEQQ
+686 CQEQEK
-693 RKSFNKEGSVLIENC
+693 RRASFNKDGCILTENC

-722 LNYNEDVLQVGEDPT
+722 LNYNEDVLQVGDDAT

-749 QSKVKQRIIL
+749 QQKVKQRIIL